1 MISFQRANIIL
12 GWFMFMAAT
21 AVYMMTLEPTMPFW
35 DCGEFIASA
44 YKLEVGHPPGAPL
57 FMLIARLFSAFVGV
71 ENVPYAINSLSA
83 VSSGATIMFLFWTIT
98 HLAKKMVDKDGDQ
111 SDNKNLII
119 FAAGLIGAF
128 AYTFSDTFW
137 FSAVEGEVYAMSSLF
152 TAVVFWAILKWESE
166 ADEPSNLRWIILI
179 AYLMGLSIGVHLLNL
194 LAIPAICFVYYFK
207 KYPFSWKGVAITSGV
222 ALGLLF
228 LMQTVILIWSIQIA
242 AWFERIFTNTLGM
255 PFNTGVFVYALILI
269 GGIVSLIIY
278 SKKRGWV
285 AVNTL
290 TWSIGVALIG
300 YTTFATIVIRSQADT
315 PMNENKPNNF
325 FALVSYM
332 NREQYGDRPLLRG
345 QYFNTPQVKNKPYLD
360 GNEVYVKSY
369 SVREDNSKNKL
380 VISFKNRFEAEQY
393 VSNNTDKKLMV
404 KEEYLETGEKKA
416 TEPNY
421 ERTHVFPR
429 MYSSQG
435 SHVEKYKEWGE
446 VESLI
451 KIDNIRSEIREIVE
465 KIRLYEERFASS
477 PTIQPSGELS
487 KLKSL
492 QEKLE
497 QLKREIKKLS
507 YQPPSQLENM
517 KFFLGYQVNWM
528 YLRYFMWNF
537 AGRQND
543 TQGHG
548 DFVDGNWKTGIGFYD
563 ESRLGNQE
571 AVPELSKNNKANN
584 SYYMIPLLIG
594 LLGLAYQM
602 LRHRNDFIVVGLLF
616 VLTGFAIVVY
626 LNQTPYQPRERDYAY
641 AGSFYAFAIWIGLG
655 VTAIYFWLKLVLK
668 KIPSTAIAG
677 LAFGLSLVAPILMAA
692 QGWDDHDRSDRR
704 TGIDMAKNYLN
715 SLQPNAIIFTN
726 GDNDTFPLWYAQEV
740 EGVRTDV
747 RVVNL
752 SLLNT
757 DWYIDQMKRRQYE
770 SAPVPFS
777 IPEFKYRQGTR
788 DLIVLNSDS
797 ALTPLE
803 EALTYCLDDSK
814 IQDFGYK
821 KFSVMPNYQFSYA
834 VSKENQAKF
843 SQYVGVKDSLV
854 NTMSFALMDDEGES
868 PRQFITKAQLMVMDL
883 IVHNNWERPIYFA
896 VTTGSEAYMGLEP
909 YFQLEGLAYRLTPIY
924 HTDFNRDN
932 MLGGVA
938 SELMYDNVMNKFQ
951 WGNID
956 TKDIYLDENNRRMVT
971 NLRMQMNNLAE
982 QFIIE
987 NKMDKAIAVL
997 KKSLTSLPEK
1007 NAPYDQPQILWQT
1020 SKLLFKAGD
1029 PQAATTLA
1037 ERVFALN
1044 LQELDYYQS
1053 LNPAGKK
1060 AIERNMKMSIL
1071 INEQLVRDMETYLPD
1086 SEATKNMR
1094 AAQDAA
1100 LAKVDLLEQ
1109 MKQERISIQK
1119 EAEKRDSFISIYGQA
1134 KYDSLLELQ
1143 SRLGNQ

>member
-119 FAAGLIGAF
+119 FAAGLIGGF
-128 AYTFSDTFW
+128 AYAFSDTFW

-207 KYPFSWKGVAITSGV
+207 KNTFSWKGVAITSGV

-242 AWFERIFTNTLGM
+242 AWFERFFTNTLGM
-255 PFNTGVFVYALILI
+255 PFNTGVFFYALILI
-269 GGIVSLIIY
+269 GGLVALIIY

-345 QYFNTPQVKNKPYLD
+345 QYFNTPQVRNKPYID

-369 SVREDNSKNKL
+369 SVREDNNKSKL

-393 VSNNTDKKLMV
+393 ISNNTDQKLMV

-421 ERTHVFPR
+421 TQTHVFPR

-435 SHVEKYKEWGE
+435 SHIQQYKIW
-446 VESLI
+446 
-451 KIDNIRSEIREIVE
+451 
-465 KIRLYEERFASS
+465 A
-477 PTIQPSGELS
+477 EL
-487 KLKSL
+487 KD
-492 QEKLE
+492 
-497 QLKREIKKLS
+497 LKRT
-507 YQPPSQLENM
+507 PTFGENM
-517 KFFLGYQVNWM
+517 GYFFSYQVNWM
-528 YLRYFMWNF
+528 YWRYFMWNF
-537 AGRQND
+537 AGKQND

-563 ESRLGNQE
+563 EARLGNQE
-571 AVPELSKNNKANN
+571 FVPELSKNSKANN

-594 LLGLAYQM
+594 LLGLVYQL
-602 LRHRNDFIVVGLLF
+602 LRHRSDFIVVGLLF

-626 LNQTPYQPRERDYAY
+626 LNQTPLQPRERDYAY

-677 LAFGLSLVAPILMAA
+677 LAFGLTLVAPILMAA

-803 EALTYCLDDSK
+803 EALAYCLDDAK

-843 SQYVGVKDSLV
+843 SQYVGANDSLV
-854 NTMSFALMDDEGES
+854 STMSFALMDDDGES

-924 HTDFNRDN
+924 HADYDRDN
-932 MLGGVA
+932 MTGGVV
-938 SELMYDNVMNKFQ
+938 SELMYDNVMNKFL

-987 NKMDKAIAVL
+987 NKMDKAVAVL
-997 KKSLTSLPEK
+997 NKSINSLPEK
-1007 NAPYDQPQILWQT
+1007 NAPYDQPQIMWQT
-1020 SKLLFKAGD
+1020 AELLFKAGD
-1029 PQAATTLA
+1029 LQTATKLA

-1044 LQELDYYQS
+1044 NQMLDYYES
-1053 LNPAGKK
+1053 LTK
-1060 AIERNMKMSIL
+1060 AEQKTSERKMQMSAFV
-1071 INEQLVRDMETYLPD
+1071 NEELVKDMEAYIPG
-1086 SEATKNMR
+1086 SEAAKNMR
-1094 AAQDAA
+1094 AAHEAA
-1100 LAKVDLLEQ
+1100 LDNV
-1109 MKQERISIQK
+1109 
-1119 EAEKRDSFISIYGQA
+1119 G
-1134 KYDSLLELQ
+1134 LLELMKEERGKKEAMEAQ
-1143 SRLGNQ
+1143 MKVRDSLIKVLGQERFDSLSNVRRSQGKF

>member
-83 VSSGATIMFLFWTIT
+83 VSSGLTIMFLFWTIT
-98 HLAKKMVDKDGDQ
+98 HLAKKMVDKDGDN

-119 FAAGLIGAF
+119 FAAGLIGGF
-128 AYTFSDTFW
+128 AYAFSDTFW

-242 AWFERIFTNTLGM
+242 AWFERFFTNTLGM
-255 PFNTGVFVYALILI
+255 PFNTGVFFYGLILI
-269 GGIVSLIIY
+269 GGLVSLIIY

-285 AVNTL
+285 ALNTL
-290 TWSIGVALIG
+290 TWSIAVALIG

-345 QYFNTPQVKNKPYLD
+345 QYFNTPQVRNKPYTD
-360 GNEVYVKSY
+360 GNEVFVKSY
-369 SVREDNSKNKL
+369 SVREDSNKNKF

-393 VSNNTDKKLMV
+393 ISNNTDKKLMV

-421 ERTHVFPR
+421 AQTHVFPR

-435 SHVEKYKEWGE
+435 SHIQQYKIW
-446 VESLI
+446 
-451 KIDNIRSEIREIVE
+451 
-465 KIRLYEERFASS
+465 A
-477 PTIQPSGELS
+477 EL
-487 KLKSL
+487 KD
-492 QEKLE
+492 
-497 QLKREIKKLS
+497 LKRTPTFS
-507 YQPPSQLENM
+507 ENM
-517 KFFLGYQVNWM
+517 GYFFSYQVNWM
-528 YLRYFMWNF
+528 YWRYFMWNF
-537 AGRQND
+537 AGKQND

-563 ESRLGNQE
+563 EARLGNQE
-571 AVPELSKNNKANN
+571 FVPELSKNSKANN

-594 LLGLAYQM
+594 LLGLVYQL
-602 LRHRNDFIVVGLLF
+602 LRHRSDFIVVGLLF

-626 LNQTPYQPRERDYAY
+626 LNQTPLQPRERDYAY

-655 VTAIYFWLKLVLK
+655 VTAIYFWLKLMLK
-668 KIPSTAIAG
+668 NIPSAAIAG
-677 LAFGLSLVAPILMAA
+677 IAFLLSVSAPILMAA

-803 EALTYCLDDSK
+803 EALSYCLDDSK

-843 SQYVGVKDSLV
+843 SQYVGANDSLV
-854 NTMSFALMDDEGES
+854 NTMSFALMDDDGEN

-909 YFQLEGLAYRLTPIY
+909 YFQLEGLAYRLTPIFHADY
-924 HTDFNRDN
+924 DRDN
-932 MLGGVA
+932 MTGGVV
-938 SELMYDNVMNKFQ
+938 SELMYDNVMNKFL

-987 NKMDKAIAVL
+987 NKMDKAVAVL
-997 KKSLTSLPEK
+997 NKSINSLPEK
-1007 NAPYDQPQILWQT
+1007 NAPYDQPQIMWQT
-1020 SKLLFKAGD
+1020 AELLFKAGD
-1029 PQAATTLA
+1029 LQTATKLA
-1037 ERVFALN
+1037 ERVFELN
-1044 LQELDYYQS
+1044 NQMLDYYES
-1053 LNPAGKK
+1053 LTPAEKK
-1060 AIERNMKMSIL
+1060 SIERKMQMSAFV
-1071 INEQLVRDMETYLPD
+1071 NEELVKDMEAFVPG
-1086 SEATKNMR
+1086 SEAAKNMR
-1094 AAQDAA
+1094 AAHEAA
-1100 LAKVDLLEQ
+1100 LDNVGLLEL
-1109 MKQERISIQK
+1109 MKDERGKK
-1119 EAEKRDSFISIYGQA
+1119 EAMEAQMALRDSLIKVMGQA
-1134 KYDSLLELQ
+1134 KFDSLSKVKRSQ
-1143 SRLGNQ
+1143 GKF

>member
-242 AWFERIFTNTLGM
+242 AWFERFFTNTLGM
-255 PFNTGVFVYALILI
+255 PFNTGVFFYALLLI
-269 GGIVSLIIY
+269 AGIVLLIIY

-285 AVNTL
+285 ALNTL

-345 QYFNTPQVKNKPYLD
+345 QYFNTPQVRNKPYTD
-360 GNEVYVKSY
+360 GNEVFVKSY
-369 SVREDNSKNKL
+369 SVREDSNKNKL

-393 VSNNTDKKLMV
+393 ISNNTAKKLMV

-421 ERTHVFPR
+421 TQTNVFPR

-435 SHVEKYKEWGE
+435 SHIQQYKVW
-446 VESLI
+446 
-451 KIDNIRSEIREIVE
+451 
-465 KIRLYEERFASS
+465 A
-477 PTIQPSGELS
+477 EL
-487 KLKSL
+487 KD
-492 QEKLE
+492 
-497 QLKREIKKLS
+497 LKRTPTFG
-507 YQPPSQLENM
+507 QNM
-517 KFFLGYQVNWM
+517 EYLFSYQVNWM

-537 AGRQND
+537 AGKQND
-543 TQGHG
+543 TQGQG

-563 ESRLGNQE
+563 EARLGNQE
-571 AVPELSKNNKANN
+571 FVPELSKNNKANN

-594 LLGLAYQM
+594 LLGLVYQL
-602 LRHRNDFIVVGLLF
+602 LRHRNDFIVAGLLF

-626 LNQTPYQPRERDYAY
+626 LNQTPLQPRERDYAY

-655 VTAIYFWLKLVLK
+655 VTAIYFWLKLMLK
-668 KIPSTAIAG
+668 NIPSAALAG
-677 LAFGLSLVAPILMAA
+677 LAFLISVSAPILMAA

-803 EALTYCLDDSK
+803 EALSYCLDDSK

-834 VSKENQAKF
+834 VSKDNQAKF
-843 SQYVGVKDSLV
+843 SQYVGANDSLV
-854 NTMSFALMDDEGES
+854 NTMSFALMDDDGEN

-909 YFQLEGLAYRLTPIY
+909 YFQLEGLAYRLTPIFHADY
-924 HTDFNRDN
+924 DRDN
-932 MLGGVA
+932 MSGGVV
-938 SELMYDNVMNKFQ
+938 SELMYDNVMNKFL

-987 NKMDKAIAVL
+987 NKMDKAVAVL
-997 KKSLTSLPEK
+997 NKSINSLPEK
-1007 NAPYDQPQILWQT
+1007 NAPYDQPQIMWQT
-1020 SKLLFKAGD
+1020 AELLFKAGD
-1029 PQAATTLA
+1029 LQTATKLA

-1044 LQELDYYQS
+1044 NQTLDYYLS
-1053 LNPAGKK
+1053 LKAPAEKK
-1060 AIERNMKMSIL
+1060 TLERKMQMSAYV
-1071 INEQLVRDMETYLPD
+1071 NEELVKDLETFVPD
-1086 SEATKNMR
+1086 SEAAKNMR
-1094 AAQDAA
+1094 VKHEAA
-1100 LAKVDLLEQ
+1100 LYEIGLLEAMKEERGRKEAYEAQ
-1109 MKQERISIQK
+1109 MKV
-1119 EAEKRDSFISIYGQA
+1119 RDSLIKVLGKDKF
-1134 KYDSLLELQ
+1134 DSL
-1143 SRLGNQ
+1143 SNAKKSADK

>member
-207 KYPFSWKGVAITSGV
+207 KNTFSWKGVAITSGV

-228 LMQTVILIWSIQIA
+228 LMQTVVLIWSIQIA
-242 AWFERIFTNTLGM
+242 AWFERFFTNTLGM
-255 PFNTGVFVYALILI
+255 PFNTGVFFYALILI
-269 GGIVSLIIY
+269 GGLVSLIIY

-290 TWSIGVALIG
+290 TWSIAVALIG

-345 QYFNTPQVKNKPYLD
+345 QYFNTPQVSSKPWLD

-369 SVREDNSKNKL
+369 SVREDSDKGKL

-393 VSNNTDKKLMV
+393 ISSNNGQKLKV
-404 KEEYLETGEKKA
+404 VEEYLETGEKKA

-421 ERTHVFPR
+421 AQTHVFPR

-435 SHVEKYKEWGE
+435 SHIQQYKIWAELKD
-446 VESLI
+446 V
-451 KIDNIRSEIREIVE
+451 KRT
-465 KIRLYEERFASS
+465 
-477 PTIQPSGELS
+477 PTFS
-487 KLKSL
+487 
-492 QEKLE
+492 
-497 QLKREIKKLS
+497 
-507 YQPPSQLENM
+507 ENM
-517 KFFLGYQVNWM
+517 GFFFSYQVNWM
-528 YLRYFMWNF
+528 YWRYFMWNF

-543 TQGHG
+543 TQGTG
-548 DFVDGNWKTGIGFYD
+548 DFVDGNWKSGIGFYD
-563 ESRLGNQE
+563 EARLGNQE
-571 AVPELSKNNKANN
+571 FVPELSKNNKANN

-594 LLGLAYQM
+594 LLGLVYQF

-626 LNQTPYQPRERDYAY
+626 LNQTPLQPRERDYAY

-655 VTAIYFWLKLVLK
+655 VTAIYFWLKLMLK
-668 KIPSTAIAG
+668 NVPSAALAGIA
-677 LAFGLSLVAPILMAA
+677 FLVSVAAPVLMAA

-788 DLIVLNSDS
+788 DIVVLNSDTM
-797 ALTPLE
+797 LTPLE
-803 EALTYCLDDSK
+803 EALAFCLDDSK
-814 IQDFGYK
+814 AQNFGK
-821 KFSVMPNYQFSYA
+821 KKYSTMQNYQFSLA
-834 VSKENQAKF
+834 VSEENQAKF
-843 SQYVGVKDSLV
+843 KQYVGINDSLV
-854 NTMSFALMDDEGES
+854 SQMSFALLDDDGES

-909 YFQLEGLAYRLTPIY
+909 YFQLEGLAYRLTPIF
-924 HTDFNRDN
+924 HTDYDRDN
-932 MLGGVA
+932 MSGGVA

-987 NKMDKAIAVL
+987 NKMDKAAAVL
-997 KKSLTSLPEK
+997 NKSLTALPEK
-1007 NAPYDQPQILWQT
+1007 NAPYDQPQIMWQT
-1020 SKLLFKAGD
+1020 AQLLFKAGD
-1029 PQAATTLA
+1029 LQTATKLA

-1044 LQELDYYQS
+1044 NQTLKYYESLTPAQKKTLERKMQMSAFVNEELVKD
-1053 LNPAGKK
+1053 LEAFVPG
-1060 AIERNMKMSIL
+1060 
-1071 INEQLVRDMETYLPD
+1071 
-1086 SEATKNMR
+1086 SEAAKNMR
-1094 AAQDAA
+1094 AAHEEA
-1100 LAKVDLLEQ
+1100 LDNVGLLEVMKEERERKEAYEAQ
-1109 MKQERISIQK
+1109 MKV
-1119 EAEKRDSFISIYGQA
+1119 RDSLIKVLGQETF
-1134 KYDSLLELQ
+1134 DSLSKVKKSEVKF
-1143 SRLGNQ
+1143 

>member
-1 MISFQRANIIL
+1 MISFKRANIIL
-12 GWFMFMAAT
+12 GLFMFIAAT
-21 AVYMMTLEPTMPFW
+21 AVYMMTLEPSMPFW

-83 VSSGATIMFLFWTIT
+83 VASGATIMFLFWTIT
-98 HLAKKMVDKDGDQ
+98 HLAKKMVDKDGDE
-111 SDNKNLII
+111 SDKKNLII
-119 FAAGLIGAF
+119 FASGLIGAF

-207 KYPFSWKGVAITSGV
+207 KYPFSWKGVGITAGV

-228 LMQTVILIWSIQIA
+228 LMQTIILIWSIQIA
-242 AWFERIFTNTLGM
+242 AWFERFFTNTLGL
-255 PFNTGVFVYALILI
+255 PFNTGVFFYGVLLIA
-269 GGIVSLIIY
+269 GIVSLIIY

-345 QYFNTPQVKNKPYLD
+345 QYFNTQNVNENPKLLDQKNPYLD
-360 GNEVYVKSY
+360 GNDVYVKSY
-369 SVREDNSKNKL
+369 SVREDNKRNRL
-380 VISFKNRFEAEQY
+380 VQSFKNRFEAEQY
-393 VSNNTDKKLMV
+393 ISGHSEQKLMV
-404 KEEYLETGEKKA
+404 EEEYLETGEKKES
-416 TEPNY
+416 EPNFKKTY
-421 ERTHVFPR
+421 VFPR
-429 MYSSQG
+429 MYSTQE
-435 SHVEKYKEWGE
+435 SHVQKYKEWADLKDM
-446 VESLI
+446 SHAPSFL
-451 KIDNIRSEIREIVE
+451 DN
-465 KIRLYEERFASS
+465 
-477 PTIQPSGELS
+477 
-487 KLKSL
+487 
-492 QEKLE
+492 
-497 QLKREIKKLS
+497 
-507 YQPPSQLENM
+507 M
-517 KFFLGYQVNWM
+517 DFFFSYQVNWM

-537 AGRQND
+537 AGKQND
-543 TQGHG
+543 TQGHK
-548 DFVDGNWKTGIGFYD
+548 DFVDGNWKTGIGFFD
-563 ESRLGNQE
+563 TARLGNQQF
-571 AVPELSKNNKANN
+571 VPEISKNNKANN

-594 LLGLAYQM
+594 LLGLIYQAVN
-602 LRHRNDFIVVGLLF
+602 HKNDSIIVTLLF

-626 LNQTPYQPRERDYAY
+626 LNQTPYQPRERDYAF

-655 VTAIYFWLKLVLK
+655 VTGIYFWLKLLLK
-668 KIPSTAIAG
+668 KLPSTALAGIAI
-677 LAFGLSLVAPILMAA
+677 AVSLIAPVIMAA

-777 IPEFKYRQGTR
+777 VDEYKYRQGIR
-788 DLIVLNSDS
+788 DGIRLYRDS
-797 ALTPLE
+797 LATPLE
-803 EALTYCLDDSK
+803 DALNFCFDDSNLEQRK
-814 IQDFGYK
+814 YGVLENY
-821 KFSVMPNYQFSYA
+821 KFSLA
-834 VSKENQAKF
+834 VSNENQAKF
-843 SQYVGVKDSLV
+843 SQYVGENDALV
-854 NTMSFALMDDEGES
+854 NKMTFALLEDDGIT
-868 PRQFITKAQLMVMDL
+868 PRRFISKAQLMVMDL

-896 VTTGSEAYMGLEP
+896 VTTGSDAYMGLEK
-909 YFQLEGLAYRLTPIY
+909 YFQLEGLAYRLTPIE
-924 HTDFNRDN
+924 HKDFERDN
-932 MLGGVA
+932 MSGGVA
-938 SELMYDNVMNKFQ
+938 SELMYDNVMNKFL

-971 NLRMQMNNLAE
+971 NLRMQMNNLAD
-982 QFIIE
+982 QLIRE

-997 KKSLTSLPEK
+997 RKSLTALPEK

-1020 SKLLFKAGD
+1020 AQMLFKAGD
-1029 PQAATTLA
+1029 AQTATTLA
-1037 ERVFALN
+1037 ERVFSLN
-1044 LQELDYYQS
+1044 NQEVDYYRS
-1053 LNPAGKK
+1053 LNPARKK
-1060 AIERNMKMSIL
+1060 AIERNMQMSIR
-1071 INEQLVRDMETYLPD
+1071 INEQLVMDMETYLPG
-1086 SEATKNMR
+1086 SEVTKKMR
-1094 AAQDAA
+1094 AMQDAA
-1100 LAKVDLLEQ
+1100 LADVGLLEK
-1109 MKQERISIQK
+1109 MKKERMSIQK
-1119 EAEKRDSFISIYGQA
+1119 EIKKRDSLINVFGQE

-1143 SRLGNQ
+1143 SRLGN

>member
-119 FAAGLIGAF
+119 FAAGLIGGF
-128 AYTFSDTFW
+128 AYAFSDTFW

-242 AWFERIFTNTLGM
+242 AWFERFFTNTLGM
-255 PFNTGVFVYALILI
+255 PFNTGVFFYGLILI
-269 GGIVSLIIY
+269 GGLVSLIIY

-290 TWSIGVALIG
+290 TWSIAVALIG

-345 QYFNTPQVKNKPYLD
+345 QYFNTPQVRNKPYTD
-360 GNEVYVKSY
+360 GNEVFVKSY
-369 SVREDNSKNKL
+369 SVREDSNKNKL

-393 VSNNTDKKLMV
+393 ISNNTDQKLMV

-421 ERTHVFPR
+421 AQTHVFPR

-435 SHVEKYKEWGE
+435 SHIQQYKIW
-446 VESLI
+446 
-451 KIDNIRSEIREIVE
+451 
-465 KIRLYEERFASS
+465 A
-477 PTIQPSGELS
+477 EL
-487 KLKSL
+487 KD
-492 QEKLE
+492 
-497 QLKREIKKLS
+497 LKRT
-507 YQPPSQLENM
+507 PTFGENM
-517 KFFLGYQVNWM
+517 GYFFSYQVNWM
-528 YLRYFMWNF
+528 YWRYFMWNF
-537 AGRQND
+537 AGKQND

-563 ESRLGNQE
+563 EARLGNQE
-571 AVPELSKNNKANN
+571 FVPELSKNSKANN

-594 LLGLAYQM
+594 LLGLVYQL
-602 LRHRNDFIVVGLLF
+602 LRHRSDFIVVGLLF

-626 LNQTPYQPRERDYAY
+626 LNQTPLQPRERDYAY

-677 LAFGLSLVAPILMAA
+677 LAFGLTLVAPILMAA

-803 EALTYCLDDSK
+803 EALSYCLDDSK

-843 SQYVGVKDSLV
+843 SQYVGANDSLV
-854 NTMSFALMDDEGES
+854 STMSFALMDDDGES

-924 HTDFNRDN
+924 HADYDRDN
-932 MLGGVA
+932 MTGGVV
-938 SELMYDNVMNKFQ
+938 SELMYDNVMNKFL

-971 NLRMQMNNLAE
+971 NLRMQLNNLAE

-987 NKMDKAIAVL
+987 NKMDKAVAVL
-997 KKSLTSLPEK
+997 NKSINSLPEK
-1007 NAPYDQPQILWQT
+1007 NAPYDQPQIMWQT
-1020 SKLLFKAGD
+1020 AELLFKAGD
-1029 PQAATTLA
+1029 IQTATKLA
-1037 ERVFALN
+1037 ERVFELN
-1044 LQELDYYQS
+1044 NQMLDYYES
-1053 LNPAGKK
+1053 LTK
-1060 AIERNMKMSIL
+1060 AEQKSIERKMQMSAFV
-1071 INEQLVRDMETYLPD
+1071 NEELVKDMEAYTPN
-1086 SEATKNMR
+1086 SEAAKNMR
-1094 AAQDAA
+1094 AAHEVA
-1100 LAKVDLLEQ
+1100 LDNVGLLEL
-1109 MKQERISIQK
+1109 MKEERGKK
-1119 EAEKRDSFISIYGQA
+1119 EAMEAQMALRDSLIKVMGQA
-1134 KYDSLLELQ
+1134 KFDSLSKVKRSQ
-1143 SRLGNQ
+1143 GKF

>member
-83 VSSGATIMFLFWTIT
+83 VSSGLTIMFLFWTIT
-98 HLAKKMVDKDGDQ
+98 HLAKKMVDKDSDSG
-111 SDNKNLII
+111 DNKNLII

-128 AYTFSDTFW
+128 AYAFSDTFW

-194 LAIPAICFVYYFK
+194 LAIPAICFVYYNK
-207 KYPFSWKGVAITSGV
+207 KYPFSWKGVAITSSV

-242 AWFERIFTNTLGM
+242 AWFERFFTNTLGM
-255 PFNTGVFVYALILI
+255 PFNTGVFFYGLILI
-269 GGIVSLIIY
+269 GGLVSLIIY

-290 TWSIGVALIG
+290 TWSIAVALIG

-345 QYFNTPQVKNKPYLD
+345 QYFNTPQVRNKPYTD
-360 GNEVYVKSY
+360 GNEVFVKSY
-369 SVREDNSKNKL
+369 SVREDSNKNKL

-393 VSNNTDKKLMV
+393 ISNNTDKKLMV

-421 ERTHVFPR
+421 AQTHVFPR

-435 SHVEKYKEWGE
+435 SHIQQYKIW
-446 VESLI
+446 
-451 KIDNIRSEIREIVE
+451 
-465 KIRLYEERFASS
+465 A
-477 PTIQPSGELS
+477 EL
-487 KLKSL
+487 KD
-492 QEKLE
+492 
-497 QLKREIKKLS
+497 LKRT
-507 YQPPSQLENM
+507 PTFGENM
-517 KFFLGYQVNWM
+517 GYFFSYQVNWM
-528 YLRYFMWNF
+528 YWRYFMWNF
-537 AGRQND
+537 AGKQND

-563 ESRLGNQE
+563 EARLGNQE
-571 AVPELSKNNKANN
+571 FVPELSKNSKANN

-594 LLGLAYQM
+594 LLGLVYQL

-626 LNQTPYQPRERDYAY
+626 LNQTPLQPRERDYAY

-655 VTAIYFWLKLVLK
+655 VTAIYFWLKLMLK
-668 KIPSTAIAG
+668 NIPSAAIAG
-677 LAFGLSLVAPILMAA
+677 IAFLLSVSAPILMAA

-803 EALTYCLDDSK
+803 EALSYCLDDSK

-843 SQYVGVKDSLV
+843 SQYVGANDSLV
-854 NTMSFALMDDEGES
+854 NTMSFALMDDDGEN

-924 HTDFNRDN
+924 HADYDRDN
-932 MLGGVA
+932 MTGGVV
-938 SELMYDNVMNKFQ
+938 SELMYDNVMNKFL

-987 NKMDKAIAVL
+987 NKMDKAVAVL
-997 KKSLTSLPEK
+997 NKSINSLPEK
-1007 NAPYDQPQILWQT
+1007 NAPYDQPQIMWQT
-1020 SKLLFKAGD
+1020 AELLFKAGD
-1029 PQAATTLA
+1029 LQTATKLA
-1037 ERVFALN
+1037 ERVFELN
-1044 LQELDYYQS
+1044 NQMLDYYQS
-1053 LNPAGKK
+1053 LTTPEKK
-1060 AIERNMKMSIL
+1060 TIERKMQMSAFV
-1071 INEQLVRDMETYLPD
+1071 NEELVKDMEAFVPG
-1086 SEATKNMR
+1086 SEAAKNMR
-1094 AAQDAA
+1094 SAHEVA
-1100 LAKVDLLEQ
+1100 LKNV
-1109 MKQERISIQK
+1109 
-1119 EAEKRDSFISIYGQA
+1119 G
-1134 KYDSLLELQ
+1134 LLELMKEERGKKEAMEAQ
-1143 SRLGNQ
+1143 MKVRDSLIKVLGQEKFDSLSNVRKSQGKF

>member
-119 FAAGLIGAF
+119 FAAGLIGGF
-128 AYTFSDTFW
+128 AYAFSDTFW

-166 ADEPSNLRWIILI
+166 ADEPSNLRWVILI

-242 AWFERIFTNTLGM
+242 AWFERFFTNTLGM
-255 PFNTGVFVYALILI
+255 PFNTGVFFYALLLI
-269 GGIVSLIIY
+269 AGIVSLIIY

-285 AVNTL
+285 ALNTL

-345 QYFNTPQVKNKPYLD
+345 QYFNTPQVRNKPYTD
-360 GNEVYVKSY
+360 GNEVFVKSY
-369 SVREDNSKNKL
+369 SVREDSNKKKL

-393 VSNNTDKKLMV
+393 ISNNTDKKLMV

-421 ERTHVFPR
+421 AQTHVFPR

-435 SHVEKYKEWGE
+435 SHIQQYKIW
-446 VESLI
+446 
-451 KIDNIRSEIREIVE
+451 
-465 KIRLYEERFASS
+465 A
-477 PTIQPSGELS
+477 EL
-487 KLKSL
+487 KD
-492 QEKLE
+492 
-497 QLKREIKKLS
+497 LKRT
-507 YQPPSQLENM
+507 PTFGENM
-517 KFFLGYQVNWM
+517 GYFFSYQVNWM

-543 TQGHG
+543 TQGQG

-563 ESRLGNQE
+563 EARLGNQE
-571 AVPELSKNNKANN
+571 FVPELSKNNKANN

-594 LLGLAYQM
+594 LLGLVYQL

-626 LNQTPYQPRERDYAY
+626 LNQTPLQPRERDYAY

-655 VTAIYFWLKLVLK
+655 VTAIYFWLKLMLK
-668 KIPSTAIAG
+668 NIPSAALAG
-677 LAFGLSLVAPILMAA
+677 LAFLISVSAPILMAA

-803 EALTYCLDDSK
+803 EALSYCLDDSK

-843 SQYVGVKDSLV
+843 SQYVGENDSLV
-854 NTMSFALMDDEGES
+854 NTMSFALMDDDGES

-924 HTDFNRDN
+924 HSDYDRDN
-932 MLGGVA
+932 MTGGVV
-938 SELMYDNVMNKFQ
+938 SELMYDNVMNKFL

-987 NKMDKAIAVL
+987 NKLDKAVAVL
-997 KKSLTSLPEK
+997 NKSINSLPEK
-1007 NAPYDQPQILWQT
+1007 NAPYDQPQIMWQT
-1020 SKLLFKAGD
+1020 AELLFKAGD
-1029 PQAATTLA
+1029 LQTATKLA
-1037 ERVFALN
+1037 ERVFELN
-1044 LQELDYYQS
+1044 NQMLDYYES
-1053 LNPAGKK
+1053 LTPAEKK
-1060 AIERNMKMSIL
+1060 SIERKMQMSAFV
-1071 INEQLVRDMETYLPD
+1071 NEELVKDMEAYTPG
-1086 SEATKNMR
+1086 SEAAKNMR
-1094 AAQDAA
+1094 AAHEAA
-1100 LAKVDLLEQ
+1100 LDNVGLLEL
-1109 MKQERISIQK
+1109 MKDERGKK
-1119 EAEKRDSFISIYGQA
+1119 EAMEAQMALRDSLIKVMGQA
-1134 KYDSLLELQ
+1134 KFDSLSKVKRSQ
-1143 SRLGNQ
+1143 GKF

>member
-83 VSSGATIMFLFWTIT
+83 VSSGLTIMFLFWTIT
-98 HLAKKMVDKDGDQ
+98 HLAKKMVDKDSDSG
-111 SDNKNLII
+111 DNKNLII
-119 FAAGLIGAF
+119 FAAGLIGGF
-128 AYTFSDTFW
+128 AYAFSDTFW

-242 AWFERIFTNTLGM
+242 AWFERFFTNTLGM
-255 PFNTGVFVYALILI
+255 PFNTGVFFYGLILI
-269 GGIVSLIIY
+269 GGLVSLIIY

-290 TWSIGVALIG
+290 TWSIAVALIG

-345 QYFNTPQVKNKPYLD
+345 QYFNTPQVRNKPYTD
-360 GNEVYVKSY
+360 GNEVFVKSY
-369 SVREDNSKNKL
+369 SVREDSNKNKF

-393 VSNNTDKKLMV
+393 ISNNTDKKLMV

-421 ERTHVFPR
+421 AQTHVFPR

-435 SHVEKYKEWGE
+435 SHIQQYKIW
-446 VESLI
+446 
-451 KIDNIRSEIREIVE
+451 
-465 KIRLYEERFASS
+465 A
-477 PTIQPSGELS
+477 EL
-487 KLKSL
+487 KD
-492 QEKLE
+492 
-497 QLKREIKKLS
+497 LKRTPTFS
-507 YQPPSQLENM
+507 ENM
-517 KFFLGYQVNWM
+517 GYFFSYQVNWM
-528 YLRYFMWNF
+528 YWRYFMWNF
-537 AGRQND
+537 AGKQND

-563 ESRLGNQE
+563 EARLGNQE
-571 AVPELSKNNKANN
+571 FVPELSKNSKANN

-594 LLGLAYQM
+594 LLGLVYQL
-602 LRHRNDFIVVGLLF
+602 LRHRSDFIVVGLLF

-626 LNQTPYQPRERDYAY
+626 LNQTPLQPRERDYAY

-655 VTAIYFWLKLVLK
+655 VTAIYFWLKLMLK
-668 KIPSTAIAG
+668 NIPSAAIAG
-677 LAFGLSLVAPILMAA
+677 IAFLLSVSAPILMAA

-803 EALTYCLDDSK
+803 EALSYCLDDSK

-843 SQYVGVKDSLV
+843 SQYVGANDSLV
-854 NTMSFALMDDEGES
+854 NTMSFALMDDDGEN

-909 YFQLEGLAYRLTPIY
+909 YFQLEGLAYRLTPIFHADY
-924 HTDFNRDN
+924 DRDN
-932 MLGGVA
+932 MTGGVV
-938 SELMYDNVMNKFQ
+938 SELMYDNVMNKFL

-987 NKMDKAIAVL
+987 NKMDKAVAVL
-997 KKSLTSLPEK
+997 NKSINSLPEK
-1007 NAPYDQPQILWQT
+1007 NAPYDQPQIMWQT
-1020 SKLLFKAGD
+1020 AELLFKAGD
-1029 PQAATTLA
+1029 LQTATKLA
-1037 ERVFALN
+1037 ERVFELN
-1044 LQELDYYQS
+1044 NQMLDYYES
-1053 LNPAGKK
+1053 LTPAEKK
-1060 AIERNMKMSIL
+1060 SIERKMQMSAFV
-1071 INEQLVRDMETYLPD
+1071 NEELVKDMEAFVPG
-1086 SEATKNMR
+1086 SEAAKNMR
-1094 AAQDAA
+1094 AAHEAA
-1100 LAKVDLLEQ
+1100 LDNVGLLEL
-1109 MKQERISIQK
+1109 MKDERGKK
-1119 EAEKRDSFISIYGQA
+1119 EAMEAQMALRDSLIKVMGQA
-1134 KYDSLLELQ
+1134 KFDSLSKVKRSQ
-1143 SRLGNQ
+1143 GKF

>member
-71 ENVPYAINSLSA
+71 ENVPYAINTLSA

-98 HLAKKMVDKDGDQ
+98 HLAKKMVDKDGDKN
-111 SDNKNLII
+111 DNKNLII

-152 TAVVFWAILKWESE
+152 TAVVFWAILKWEGE

-207 KYPFSWKGVAITSGV
+207 KNAFSWKGVAITSGV

-228 LMQTVILIWSIQIA
+228 LMQTVVLIWSIQIA
-242 AWFERIFTNTLGM
+242 AWFERFFTNTLGM
-255 PFNTGVFVYALILI
+255 PFNTGVFFYALILI
-269 GGIVSLIIY
+269 GGLVSLIIY

-290 TWSIGVALIG
+290 TWSIAVALIG

-345 QYFNTPQVKNKPYLD
+345 QYFNTPQVSSKPWLD

-369 SVREDNSKNKL
+369 SVREDNDKGKL

-393 VSNNTDKKLMV
+393 ISNNSGQKLKV
-404 KEEYLETGEKKA
+404 VEEYLETGEKKA

-421 ERTHVFPR
+421 AQKHVFPR

-435 SHVEKYKEWGE
+435 SHVQQYKIWA
-446 VESLI
+446 
-451 KIDNIRSEIREIVE
+451 D
-465 KIRLYEERFASS
+465 
-477 PTIQPSGELS
+477 
-487 KLKSL
+487 LKD
-492 QEKLE
+492 
-497 QLKREIKKLS
+497 LKRT
-507 YQPPSQLENM
+507 PTFGENM
-517 KFFLGYQVNWM
+517 GFFFSYQVNWM
-528 YLRYFMWNF
+528 YWRYFMWNF

-543 TQGHG
+543 TQGTG
-548 DFVDGNWKTGIGFYD
+548 DFVDGNWKSGIGFYD
-563 ESRLGNQE
+563 EARLGNQE

-594 LLGLAYQM
+594 LLGLVYQL
-602 LRHRNDFIVVGLLF
+602 LRHRNDFIVVSLLF

-626 LNQTPYQPRERDYAY
+626 LNQTPLQPRERDYAY

-655 VTAIYFWLKLVLK
+655 VAAIYFWLKLMLK
-668 KIPSTAIAG
+668 NVPSAALAG
-677 LAFGLSLVAPILMAA
+677 AAFLVSLAAPVLMAA

-788 DLIVLNSDS
+788 DIVVLNSDTI
-797 ALTPLE
+797 LTPLE
-803 EALTYCLDDSK
+803 EALAFCLDDAK
-814 IQDFGYK
+814 IQNFGK
-821 KFSVMPNYQFSYA
+821 KKYSTMPNYQFSLA
-834 VSKENQAKF
+834 VSEENQAKF
-843 SQYVGVKDSLV
+843 KQYVGANDSLV
-854 NTMSFALMDDEGES
+854 SQMSFALLDDDGES

-909 YFQLEGLAYRLTPIY
+909 YFQLEGLAYRLTPIF
-924 HTDFNRDN
+924 HTDYDRDN
-932 MLGGVA
+932 MSGGVA

-971 NLRMQMNNLAE
+971 NLRMQLNNLAE

-987 NKMDKAIAVL
+987 NKMDKAAAVL
-997 KKSLTSLPEK
+997 NKALTALPEK
-1007 NAPYDQPQILWQT
+1007 NAPYDQPQIMWQT
-1020 SKLLFKAGD
+1020 AQLLFKAGD
-1029 PQAATTLA
+1029 LQTATKLA
-1037 ERVFALN
+1037 ERVFELN
-1044 LQELDYYQS
+1044 NQTLKYYESLTPAQKKTLERKMQMSAFVNEELV
-1053 LNPAGKK
+1053 K
-1060 AIERNMKMSIL
+1060 
-1071 INEQLVRDMETYLPD
+1071 DMEAFVPG
-1086 SEATKNMR
+1086 SEAAENMR
-1094 AAQDAA
+1094 ATHEEA
-1100 LAKVDLLEQ
+1100 LDNVGLLDVMKEERERKEAYEAQ
-1109 MKQERISIQK
+1109 MKV
-1119 EAEKRDSFISIYGQA
+1119 RDSLIKVLGKETF
-1134 KYDSLLELQ
+1134 DSL
-1143 SRLGNQ
+1143 SKVKKSDAKF

>member
-98 HLAKKMVDKDGDQ
+98 HLAKKMVDKDGDS

-119 FAAGLIGAF
+119 FAAGLIGGF

-207 KYPFSWKGVAITSGV
+207 KYPFSWKGVAVTSGV

-242 AWFERIFTNTLGM
+242 AWFERFFTNTLGM
-255 PFNTGVFVYALILI
+255 PFNTGVFFYALLLI
-269 GGIVSLIIY
+269 AGIVALIIY

-345 QYFNTPQVKNKPYLD
+345 QYFNTPQVRNKPYLD

-369 SVREDNSKNKL
+369 SVREDNNKSKL

-393 VSNNTDKKLMV
+393 VSNNTDQKLMV

-421 ERTHVFPR
+421 AQTHVFPR

-435 SHVEKYKEWGE
+435 NHIQQYKFWAD
-446 VESLI
+446 L
-451 KIDNIRSEIREIVE
+451 KDLKRT
-465 KIRLYEERFASS
+465 
-477 PTIQPSGELS
+477 PTSGENM
-487 KLKSL
+487 
-492 QEKLE
+492 
-497 QLKREIKKLS
+497 S
-507 YQPPSQLENM
+507 Y
-517 KFFLGYQVNWM
+517 FFSYQVNWM
-528 YLRYFMWNF
+528 YWRYFMWNF
-537 AGRQND
+537 AGKQND
-543 TQGHG
+543 TQGQG

-563 ESRLGNQE
+563 EARLGNQE
-571 AVPELSKNNKANN
+571 FVPELSKNSKANN

-594 LLGLAYQM
+594 LLGLVYQL
-602 LRHRNDFIVVGLLF
+602 LRHRSDFIVVGLLF

-626 LNQTPYQPRERDYAY
+626 LNQTPLQPRERDYAY

-655 VTAIYFWLKLVLK
+655 VAAIYFWLKLVLK
-668 KIPSTAIAG
+668 NIPSAALAG
-677 LAFGLSLVAPILMAA
+677 VAFLVSLSAPILMAA

-788 DLIVLNSDS
+788 DLIVLNSDT

-803 EALTYCLDDSK
+803 DALSYCLDDSK

-843 SQYVGVKDSLV
+843 SQYVGANDSLV
-854 NTMSFALMDDEGES
+854 NNITFALMDDNGEN

-924 HTDFNRDN
+924 HTDYDRDN
-932 MLGGVA
+932 MSGGVS
-938 SELMYDNVMNKFQ
+938 SELMYDNVMNKFL

-987 NKMDKAIAVL
+987 NKMDKAAAVL
-997 KKSLTSLPEK
+997 NKSINSLPEK
-1007 NAPYDQPQILWQT
+1007 NAPYDQPQIMWQT
-1020 SKLLFKAGD
+1020 AQLLFKAGD
-1029 PQAATTLA
+1029 IQTATKLA

-1044 LQELDYYQS
+1044 NQMLDYYES
-1053 LNPAGKK
+1053 ITK
-1060 AIERNMKMSIL
+1060 AQQKTIERKMQMSAFV
-1071 INEQLVRDMETYLPD
+1071 NEELVQDMEEYIPG
-1086 SEATKNMR
+1086 SEAAKNMR
-1094 AAQDAA
+1094 AAHEVA
-1100 LAKVDLLEQ
+1100 LDNVGLLELMKEERGKKEAMEVQ
-1109 MKQERISIQK
+1109 MKL
-1119 EAEKRDSFISIYGQA
+1119 RDSLIKEMGQA
-1134 KYDSLLELQ
+1134 KFDSL
-1143 SRLGNQ
+1143 SRVKRSQGKF

>member
-98 HLAKKMVDKDGDQ
+98 HLAKKMVDKDGDN

-119 FAAGLIGAF
+119 FAAGLIGGF

-242 AWFERIFTNTLGM
+242 AWFERIFTNTFGM
-255 PFNTGVFVYALILI
+255 PFNTGVFVYGLILI
-269 GGIVSLIIY
+269 GGIVLLIIY

-285 AVNTL
+285 AINTL

-345 QYFNTPQVKNKPYLD
+345 QYFNTPQVRNKPYLD

-369 SVREDNSKNKL
+369 SVREDNNKNKL
-380 VISFKNRFEAEQY
+380 VVSFKNRFEAEQY
-393 VSNNTDKKLMV
+393 VSSNNGQKLMV

-421 ERTHVFPR
+421 AQSHVFPR

-435 SHVEKYKEWGE
+435 SHIQQYKIW
-446 VESLI
+446 
-451 KIDNIRSEIREIVE
+451 
-465 KIRLYEERFASS
+465 A
-477 PTIQPSGELS
+477 EL
-487 KLKSL
+487 KD
-492 QEKLE
+492 
-497 QLKREIKKLS
+497 LKRTPTFG
-507 YQPPSQLENM
+507 QNM
-517 KFFLGYQVNWM
+517 GYFFSYQVNWM

-537 AGRQND
+537 AGKQND

-548 DFVDGNWKTGIGFYD
+548 DFIDGNWKTGIGFYD
-563 ESRLGNQE
+563 EKRLGNQE
-571 AVPELSKNNKANN
+571 FVPELSKSNKANN

-594 LLGLAYQM
+594 LLGLVYQF
-602 LRHRNDFIVVGLLF
+602 LQHRKDFIVVGLLF

-626 LNQTPYQPRERDYAY
+626 LNQTPLQPRERDYAY

-655 VTAIYFWLKLVLK
+655 VTAIYFWLKLILK
-668 KIPSTAIAG
+668 NIPSAALAG
-677 LAFGLSLVAPILMAA
+677 VAFLVSLTAPILMAA

-777 IPEFKYRQGTR
+777 VPEFKYRQGTR
-788 DLIVLNSDS
+788 DLIVLNSDT
-797 ALTPLE
+797 ALTPLD
-803 EALTYCLDDSK
+803 EALAYCLDDSK

-843 SQYVGVKDSLV
+843 SQYVGANDSLV
-854 NTMSFALMDDEGES
+854 STMSFALMDDDGES

-924 HTDFNRDN
+924 HSDYDRDN
-932 MLGGVA
+932 MSGGVA
-938 SELMYDNVMNKFQ
+938 AELMYENVMNKFQ

-987 NKMDKAIAVL
+987 NKMDKAVAVL
-997 KKSLTSLPEK
+997 NKSINSLPEK
-1007 NAPYDQPQILWQT
+1007 NAPYDQPQIMWQT
-1020 SKLLFKAGD
+1020 AELLFKAGD
-1029 PQAATTLA
+1029 LQTATKLA

-1044 LQELDYYQS
+1044 NQMLDYYES
-1053 LNPAGKK
+1053 LTPAQKK
-1060 AIERNMKMSIL
+1060 TLERKMQMSAFV
-1071 INEQLVRDMETYLPD
+1071 NEELVKDMEAFVPG
-1086 SEATKNMR
+1086 SEAAKNMR
-1094 AAQDAA
+1094 AAHETA
-1100 LAKVDLLEQ
+1100 LKNV
-1109 MKQERISIQK
+1109 
-1119 EAEKRDSFISIYGQA
+1119 G
-1134 KYDSLLELQ
+1134 LLELMKEERGKKEAYEAQ
-1143 SRLGNQ
+1143 MKVRDSLIKVLGKDKFDSLSNAKKSAGK

>member
-98 HLAKKMVDKDGDQ
+98 HLAKKMVDKDGDN

-119 FAAGLIGAF
+119 FAAGLIGGF
-128 AYTFSDTFW
+128 AYAFSDTFW

-242 AWFERIFTNTLGM
+242 AWFERFFTNTLGM
-255 PFNTGVFVYALILI
+255 PFNTGVFFYGLILI
-269 GGIVSLIIY
+269 GGLVSLIIY

-290 TWSIGVALIG
+290 TWSIAVALIG

-345 QYFNTPQVKNKPYLD
+345 QYFNTPQVRNKPYTD
-360 GNEVYVKSY
+360 GNEVFVKSY
-369 SVREDNSKNKL
+369 SVREDSNKNKL

-393 VSNNTDKKLMV
+393 ISNNTDKKLMV

-421 ERTHVFPR
+421 AQTHVFPR

-435 SHVEKYKEWGE
+435 SHIQQYKIW
-446 VESLI
+446 
-451 KIDNIRSEIREIVE
+451 
-465 KIRLYEERFASS
+465 A
-477 PTIQPSGELS
+477 EL
-487 KLKSL
+487 KD
-492 QEKLE
+492 
-497 QLKREIKKLS
+497 LKRT
-507 YQPPSQLENM
+507 PTFGENM
-517 KFFLGYQVNWM
+517 GYFFSYQVNWM
-528 YLRYFMWNF
+528 YWRYFMWNF
-537 AGRQND
+537 AGKQND

-563 ESRLGNQE
+563 EARLGNQE
-571 AVPELSKNNKANN
+571 FVPELSKNSKANN

-594 LLGLAYQM
+594 LLGLVYQL
-602 LRHRNDFIVVGLLF
+602 LRHRSDFIVVGLLF

-626 LNQTPYQPRERDYAY
+626 LNQTPLQPRERDYAY

-655 VTAIYFWLKLVLK
+655 VTAIYFWLKLMLK
-668 KIPSTAIAG
+668 NIPSAAIAG
-677 LAFGLSLVAPILMAA
+677 IAFLLSVSAPILMAA

-803 EALTYCLDDSK
+803 EALSYCLDDSK

-843 SQYVGVKDSLV
+843 SQYVGANDSLV
-854 NTMSFALMDDEGES
+854 NTMSFALMDDDGEN

-909 YFQLEGLAYRLTPIY
+909 YFQLEGLAYRLTPIFHADY
-924 HTDFNRDN
+924 DRDN
-932 MLGGVA
+932 MTGGVV
-938 SELMYDNVMNKFQ
+938 SELMYDNVMNKFL

-987 NKMDKAIAVL
+987 NKMDKAVAVL
-997 KKSLTSLPEK
+997 NKSINSLPEK
-1007 NAPYDQPQILWQT
+1007 NAPYDQPQIMWQT
-1020 SKLLFKAGD
+1020 AELLFKAGD
-1029 PQAATTLA
+1029 LQTATKLA
-1037 ERVFALN
+1037 ERVFELN
-1044 LQELDYYQS
+1044 NQMLDYYES
-1053 LNPAGKK
+1053 LTPAEKK
-1060 AIERNMKMSIL
+1060 SIERKMQMSAFV
-1071 INEQLVRDMETYLPD
+1071 NEELVKDMEAFVPG
-1086 SEATKNMR
+1086 SEAAKNMR
-1094 AAQDAA
+1094 AAHEAA
-1100 LAKVDLLEQ
+1100 LDNVGLLEL
-1109 MKQERISIQK
+1109 MKDERGKK
-1119 EAEKRDSFISIYGQA
+1119 EAMEAQMALRDSLIKVMGQA
-1134 KYDSLLELQ
+1134 KFDSLSKVKRSQ
-1143 SRLGNQ
+1143 GKF

>member
-1 MISFQRANIIL
+1 MISFQRTNIIL

-98 HLAKKMVDKDGDQ
+98 HLAKKMVDKDGDS

-119 FAAGLIGAF
+119 FAAGLIGGF

-207 KYPFSWKGVAITSGV
+207 KYPFSLKGVAITSGV

-242 AWFERIFTNTLGM
+242 AWFERFFTNTLGM
-255 PFNTGVFVYALILI
+255 PFNTGVFFYGLILI
-269 GGIVSLIIY
+269 GGLVSLIIY

-290 TWSIGVALIG
+290 TWSIAVALIG

-345 QYFNTPQVKNKPYLD
+345 QYFNTPQVRNKPYTD
-360 GNEVYVKSY
+360 GNEVFVKSY
-369 SVREDNSKNKL
+369 SVREDSNKNKL

-393 VSNNTDKKLMV
+393 ISNNTDKKLMV

-421 ERTHVFPR
+421 AQTHVFPR

-435 SHVEKYKEWGE
+435 SHIQQYKIW
-446 VESLI
+446 
-451 KIDNIRSEIREIVE
+451 
-465 KIRLYEERFASS
+465 A
-477 PTIQPSGELS
+477 EL
-487 KLKSL
+487 KD
-492 QEKLE
+492 
-497 QLKREIKKLS
+497 LKRT
-507 YQPPSQLENM
+507 PTFGENM
-517 KFFLGYQVNWM
+517 GYFFSYQVNWM
-528 YLRYFMWNF
+528 YWRYFMWNF
-537 AGRQND
+537 AGKQND

-563 ESRLGNQE
+563 EARLGNQE
-571 AVPELSKNNKANN
+571 FVPELSKNSKANN

-594 LLGLAYQM
+594 LLGLVYQL
-602 LRHRNDFIVVGLLF
+602 LRHRSDFIVVGLLF

-626 LNQTPYQPRERDYAY
+626 LNQTPLQPRERDYAY

-655 VTAIYFWLKLVLK
+655 VTAIYFWLKLMLK
-668 KIPSTAIAG
+668 NIPSAALAGIAF
-677 LAFGLSLVAPILMAA
+677 LLSVSAPILMAA

-803 EALTYCLDDSK
+803 EALSYCLDDSK

-843 SQYVGVKDSLV
+843 SQYVGANDSLV
-854 NTMSFALMDDEGES
+854 STMSFALMDDDGES

-909 YFQLEGLAYRLTPIY
+909 YFQLEGLAYRLTPIFHADY
-924 HTDFNRDN
+924 DRDN
-932 MLGGVA
+932 MTGGVV
-938 SELMYDNVMNKFQ
+938 SELMYDNVMNKFL

-987 NKMDKAIAVL
+987 NKMYKAVAVL
-997 KKSLTSLPEK
+997 NKSINSLPEK
-1007 NAPYDQPQILWQT
+1007 NAPYDQPQIMWQT
-1020 SKLLFKAGD
+1020 AELLFKAGD
-1029 PQAATTLA
+1029 LQTATKLA
-1037 ERVFALN
+1037 ERVFELN
-1044 LQELDYYQS
+1044 NQMLDYYES
-1053 LNPAGKK
+1053 LTPAEKK
-1060 AIERNMKMSIL
+1060 SIERKMQMSAFV
-1071 INEQLVRDMETYLPD
+1071 NEELVKDMEAFVPG
-1086 SEATKNMR
+1086 SEAAKNMR
-1094 AAQDAA
+1094 AAHEAA
-1100 LAKVDLLEQ
+1100 LDNVGLLEL
-1109 MKQERISIQK
+1109 MKDERGKK
-1119 EAEKRDSFISIYGQA
+1119 EAMEAQMALRDSLIKVMGQA
-1134 KYDSLLELQ
+1134 KFDSLSKVKRSQ
-1143 SRLGNQ
+1143 GKF

>member
-242 AWFERIFTNTLGM
+242 AWFERFFTNTLGM
-255 PFNTGVFVYALILI
+255 PFNTGVFFYGLILI

-345 QYFNTPQVKNKPYLD
+345 QYFNTPQVRTKPYLD

-369 SVREDNSKNKL
+369 SVREDNNKNKL

-393 VSNNTDKKLMV
+393 VSNNTDQKLMV

-421 ERTHVFPR
+421 AQSHVFPR

-435 SHVEKYKEWGE
+435 SHIQQYKVW
-446 VESLI
+446 
-451 KIDNIRSEIREIVE
+451 
-465 KIRLYEERFASS
+465 A
-477 PTIQPSGELS
+477 EL
-487 KLKSL
+487 KD
-492 QEKLE
+492 
-497 QLKREIKKLS
+497 LKRT
-507 YQPPSQLENM
+507 PTFGENM
-517 KFFLGYQVNWM
+517 GFFFSYQVNWM
-528 YLRYFMWNF
+528 YWRYFMWNF
-537 AGRQND
+537 AGKQND

-563 ESRLGNQE
+563 EARLGNQE
-571 AVPELSKNNKANN
+571 FVPELSKNSKANN

-594 LLGLAYQM
+594 LLGLVYQL
-602 LRHRNDFIVVGLLF
+602 LRHRSDFIVVGLLF

-626 LNQTPYQPRERDYAY
+626 LNQTPLQPRERDYAY

-655 VTAIYFWLKLVLK
+655 VTAIYFWLKLLLK
-668 KIPSTAIAG
+668 NVPSTALAGIAF
-677 LAFGLSLVAPILMAA
+677 LLSLVAPVLMAA

-788 DLIVLNSDS
+788 DLIVLNSDT

-803 EALTYCLDDSK
+803 DALTYCLDDAK

-843 SQYVGVKDSLV
+843 SQYVGANDSLV
-854 NTMSFALMDDEGES
+854 STMSFALMDDDGEN

-909 YFQLEGLAYRLTPIY
+909 YFQLEGLAYRLTPIFHSDY
-924 HTDFNRDN
+924 DRDN
-932 MLGGVA
+932 MSGGVN
-938 SELMYDNVMNKFQ
+938 SELMYDNVMNKFL

-982 QFIIE
+982 QLIIE
-987 NKMDKAIAVL
+987 NKMDKAAAVL
-997 KKSLTSLPEK
+997 NKSINSLPEK
-1007 NAPYDQPQILWQT
+1007 NAPYDQPQIMWQT
-1020 SKLLFKAGD
+1020 AELLFKAGD
-1029 PQAATTLA
+1029 LQTATKLA
-1037 ERVFALN
+1037 ERVFELN
-1044 LQELDYYQS
+1044 NQMLDYYES
-1053 LNPAGKK
+1053 LTPAEKK
-1060 AIERNMKMSIL
+1060 TIERKMQMSAFV
-1071 INEQLVRDMETYLPD
+1071 NEELVKDMEAYVPG
-1086 SEATKNMR
+1086 SEAAKNMR
-1094 AAQDAA
+1094 AAHEVGLDN
-1100 LAKVDLLEQ
+1100 V
-1109 MKQERISIQK
+1109 
-1119 EAEKRDSFISIYGQA
+1119 G
-1134 KYDSLLELQ
+1134 LLELMKEERGKKEAMEAQ
-1143 SRLGNQ
+1143 MKVRDSLIKLLGQEKFDSLSKVRKSQGKF

>member
-242 AWFERIFTNTLGM
+242 AWFERFFTNTLGM
-255 PFNTGVFVYALILI
+255 PFNTGVFFYGLILI

-345 QYFNTPQVKNKPYLD
+345 QYFNTPQVRNKPYLD

-369 SVREDNSKNKL
+369 SVREDNNKNKL

-393 VSNNTDKKLMV
+393 VSNNTDQKLMV

-421 ERTHVFPR
+421 AQSHVFPR

-435 SHVEKYKEWGE
+435 SHIQQYKVWAE
-446 VESLI
+446 LKDI
-451 KIDNIRSEIREIVE
+451 KRT
-465 KIRLYEERFASS
+465 
-477 PTIQPSGELS
+477 PTFG
-487 KLKSL
+487 
-492 QEKLE
+492 
-497 QLKREIKKLS
+497 
-507 YQPPSQLENM
+507 ENM
-517 KFFLGYQVNWM
+517 GFFFSYQVNWM
-528 YLRYFMWNF
+528 YWRYFMWNF
-537 AGRQND
+537 AGKQND

-563 ESRLGNQE
+563 EARLGNQE
-571 AVPELSKNNKANN
+571 FVPELSKNSKANN

-594 LLGLAYQM
+594 LLGLVYQL
-602 LRHRNDFIVVGLLF
+602 LRHRSDFIVVGLLF

-626 LNQTPYQPRERDYAY
+626 LNQTPLQPRERDYAY

-655 VTAIYFWLKLVLK
+655 VTAIYFWLKLLLK
-668 KIPSTAIAG
+668 NVPSTALAGIAF
-677 LAFGLSLVAPILMAA
+677 LLSLVAPVLMAA

-788 DLIVLNSDS
+788 DLIVLNSDT

-803 EALTYCLDDSK
+803 DALTYCLDDAK

-843 SQYVGVKDSLV
+843 SQYVGANDSLV
-854 NTMSFALMDDEGES
+854 STMSFALMDDDGEN

-909 YFQLEGLAYRLTPIY
+909 YFQLEGLAYRLTPIFHSDY
-924 HTDFNRDN
+924 DRDN
-932 MLGGVA
+932 MSGGVN
-938 SELMYDNVMNKFQ
+938 SELMYDNVMNKFL

-982 QFIIE
+982 QLIIE
-987 NKMDKAIAVL
+987 NKMDKAAAVL
-997 KKSLTSLPEK
+997 NKSINSLPEK
-1007 NAPYDQPQILWQT
+1007 NAPYDQPQIMWQT
-1020 SKLLFKAGD
+1020 AELLFKAGD
-1029 PQAATTLA
+1029 LQTATKLA
-1037 ERVFALN
+1037 ERVFELN
-1044 LQELDYYQS
+1044 NQMLDYYES
-1053 LNPAGKK
+1053 LTPAEKK
-1060 AIERNMKMSIL
+1060 TIERKMQMSAFV
-1071 INEQLVRDMETYLPD
+1071 NEELVKDMEAYVPG
-1086 SEATKNMR
+1086 SEAAKNMR
-1094 AAQDAA
+1094 AAHEVGLDN
-1100 LAKVDLLEQ
+1100 V
-1109 MKQERISIQK
+1109 
-1119 EAEKRDSFISIYGQA
+1119 G
-1134 KYDSLLELQ
+1134 LLELMKEERGKKEAMEAQ
-1143 SRLGNQ
+1143 MKVRDSLIKLLGQEKFDSLSKVRKSQGKF

>member
-152 TAVVFWAILKWESE
+152 TAVVFWAILKWENE

-207 KYPFSWKGVAITSGV
+207 KNTFSWKGVAITSGV

-228 LMQTVILIWSIQIA
+228 LMQTVVLIWSIQIA
-242 AWFERIFTNTLGM
+242 AWFERFFTNTLGM
-255 PFNTGVFVYALILI
+255 PFNTGVFFYALILI
-269 GGIVSLIIY
+269 GGLVSLIIY

-290 TWSIGVALIG
+290 TWSIAVALIG

-345 QYFNTPQVKNKPYLD
+345 QYFNTPQVSSKPWLD

-369 SVREDNSKNKL
+369 SVREDSDKGKL
-380 VISFKNRFEAEQY
+380 VVSFKNRFEAEQY
-393 VSNNTDKKLMV
+393 ISSNNGQKLKV
-404 KEEYLETGEKKA
+404 VEEYLETGEKKA

-421 ERTHVFPR
+421 AQTHVFPR

-435 SHVEKYKEWGE
+435 SHIQQYKIWADLKD
-446 VESLI
+446 V
-451 KIDNIRSEIREIVE
+451 KRT
-465 KIRLYEERFASS
+465 
-477 PTIQPSGELS
+477 PTFS
-487 KLKSL
+487 
-492 QEKLE
+492 
-497 QLKREIKKLS
+497 
-507 YQPPSQLENM
+507 ENM
-517 KFFLGYQVNWM
+517 GFFFSYQVNWM
-528 YLRYFMWNF
+528 YWRYFMWNF

-543 TQGHG
+543 TQGTG
-548 DFVDGNWKTGIGFYD
+548 DFADGNWKSGIGFYD
-563 ESRLGNQE
+563 EARLGNQE
-571 AVPELSKNNKANN
+571 FVPELSKNNKANN

-594 LLGLAYQM
+594 LLGLVYQL

-626 LNQTPYQPRERDYAY
+626 LNQTPLQPRERDYAY

-655 VTAIYFWLKLVLK
+655 VTAIYFWLKLMLK
-668 KIPSTAIAG
+668 NVPSAALAGIA
-677 LAFGLSLVAPILMAA
+677 FLVSVAAPVLMAA

-788 DLIVLNSDS
+788 DIVVLNSDTM
-797 ALTPLE
+797 LTPLE
-803 EALTYCLDDSK
+803 EALAFCLDDSK
-814 IQDFGYK
+814 AQNFGK
-821 KFSVMPNYQFSYA
+821 KKYSTMQNYQFSLA
-834 VSKENQAKF
+834 VSEENQAKF
-843 SQYVGVKDSLV
+843 KQYVGVNDSLV
-854 NTMSFALMDDEGES
+854 SQMSFALLDDDGES

-909 YFQLEGLAYRLTPIY
+909 YFQLEGLAYRLTPIF
-924 HTDFNRDN
+924 HTDYDRDN
-932 MLGGVA
+932 MSGGVA

-987 NKMDKAIAVL
+987 NKMDKAAAVL
-997 KKSLTSLPEK
+997 NKSLTALPEK
-1007 NAPYDQPQILWQT
+1007 NAPYDQPQIMWQT
-1020 SKLLFKAGD
+1020 AQLLFKAGD
-1029 PQAATTLA
+1029 LQTATKLA

-1044 LQELDYYQS
+1044 NQTLKYYESLTPAQKKTLERKMQMSAFVNEELVKD
-1053 LNPAGKK
+1053 LEAFVPG
-1060 AIERNMKMSIL
+1060 
-1071 INEQLVRDMETYLPD
+1071 
-1086 SEATKNMR
+1086 SEAAKNMR
-1094 AAQDAA
+1094 AAHEEA
-1100 LAKVDLLEQ
+1100 LDNVGLLEVMKEERERKEAYEAQ
-1109 MKQERISIQK
+1109 MKV
-1119 EAEKRDSFISIYGQA
+1119 RDSLIKVLGQETF
-1134 KYDSLLELQ
+1134 DSLSKVKKSEAKF
-1143 SRLGNQ
+1143 

>member
-119 FAAGLIGAF
+119 FAAGLIGGF
-128 AYTFSDTFW
+128 AYAFSDTFW

-242 AWFERIFTNTLGM
+242 AWFERFFTNTLGM
-255 PFNTGVFVYALILI
+255 PFNTGVFFYALLLI
-269 GGIVSLIIY
+269 AGIVSLIIY

-285 AVNTL
+285 ALNTL

-345 QYFNTPQVKNKPYLD
+345 QYFNTPQVRNKPYTD
-360 GNEVYVKSY
+360 GNEVFVKSY
-369 SVREDNSKNKL
+369 SVREDSNKNKL

-393 VSNNTDKKLMV
+393 ISNNTDKKLMV

-421 ERTHVFPR
+421 AQTHVFPR

-435 SHVEKYKEWGE
+435 SHIQQYKVW
-446 VESLI
+446 
-451 KIDNIRSEIREIVE
+451 
-465 KIRLYEERFASS
+465 A
-477 PTIQPSGELS
+477 EL
-487 KLKSL
+487 KD
-492 QEKLE
+492 
-497 QLKREIKKLS
+497 LKRTPTFG
-507 YQPPSQLENM
+507 QNM
-517 KFFLGYQVNWM
+517 EYFFSYQVNWM

-563 ESRLGNQE
+563 EARLGNQE
-571 AVPELSKNNKANN
+571 FVPELSKNSKANN

-594 LLGLAYQM
+594 LLGLVYQL
-602 LRHRNDFIVVGLLF
+602 LRHRSDFIVVGLLF

-626 LNQTPYQPRERDYAY
+626 LNQTPLQPRERDYAY

-655 VTAIYFWLKLVLK
+655 VTAIYFWLKLMLK
-668 KIPSTAIAG
+668 NVPSTALAGIAF
-677 LAFGLSLVAPILMAA
+677 ALSLVAPVLMAA

-803 EALTYCLDDSK
+803 EALSYCLDDSK

-843 SQYVGVKDSLV
+843 SQYVGANDSLV
-854 NTMSFALMDDEGES
+854 NTMSFALLDDDGEN

-924 HTDFNRDN
+924 HSDYDRDN
-932 MLGGVA
+932 MTGGVV
-938 SELMYDNVMNKFQ
+938 SELMYDNVMNKFL

-987 NKMDKAIAVL
+987 NKMDKAVAVL
-997 KKSLTSLPEK
+997 NKSINSLPEK
-1007 NAPYDQPQILWQT
+1007 NAPYDQPQIMWQT
-1020 SKLLFKAGD
+1020 AELLFKAGD
-1029 PQAATTLA
+1029 LQTATKLA
-1037 ERVFALN
+1037 ERVFELN
-1044 LQELDYYQS
+1044 NQMLDYYES
-1053 LNPAGKK
+1053 LTPAEKK
-1060 AIERNMKMSIL
+1060 SIERKMQMSAFV
-1071 INEQLVRDMETYLPD
+1071 NEELVKDMEAFVPG
-1086 SEATKNMR
+1086 SEAAKNMR
-1094 AAQDAA
+1094 AAHEAA
-1100 LAKVDLLEQ
+1100 LDNVGLLEL
-1109 MKQERISIQK
+1109 MKDERGKK
-1119 EAEKRDSFISIYGQA
+1119 EAMEAQMALRDSLIKVMGQA
-1134 KYDSLLELQ
+1134 KFDSLSKVKRSQ
-1143 SRLGNQ
+1143 GKF

>member
-1 MISFQRANIIL
+1 MISFKRANIIL

-98 HLAKKMVDKDGDQ
+98 HLAKKMVDKDGDS

-228 LMQTVILIWSIQIA
+228 LMQTVILIWSIKIA

-255 PFNTGVFVYALILI
+255 PFNTGVFVYGLILI

-285 AVNTL
+285 AINTL

-345 QYFNTPQVKNKPYLD
+345 QYFNTPQVKSKPYTD

-369 SVREDNSKNKL
+369 SVREDSNKNKL
-380 VISFKNRFEAEQY
+380 IISFKNRFEAEQY

-421 ERTHVFPR
+421 TQSHVFPR

-435 SHVEKYKEWGE
+435 SHIQQYKIW
-446 VESLI
+446 
-451 KIDNIRSEIREIVE
+451 
-465 KIRLYEERFASS
+465 A
-477 PTIQPSGELS
+477 EL
-487 KLKSL
+487 KD
-492 QEKLE
+492 
-497 QLKREIKKLS
+497 LKRTPTFG
-507 YQPPSQLENM
+507 QNM
-517 KFFLGYQVNWM
+517 EYFFSYQVNWM

-537 AGRQND
+537 AGKQND

-548 DFVDGNWKTGIGFYD
+548 DFIDGNWKTGIGFYD
-563 ESRLGNQE
+563 EKRLGNQE
-571 AVPELSKNNKANN
+571 FVPELSKNNKANN

-594 LLGLAYQM
+594 LLGLVYQF
-602 LRHRNDFIVVGLLF
+602 LQHRKDFIVVGLLF

-626 LNQTPYQPRERDYAY
+626 LNQTPLQPRERDYAY

-803 EALTYCLDDSK
+803 EALSYCLDDSK

-843 SQYVGVKDSLV
+843 SQYVGANDSLV
-854 NTMSFALMDDEGES
+854 NKLTFALMDDDGES

-909 YFQLEGLAYRLTPIY
+909 YFQLEGLAYRLTPIF
-924 HTDFNRDN
+924 HTDYDREN
-932 MLGGVA
+932 MTGGVA

-987 NKMDKAIAVL
+987 NKMEKAATVLNKAITA
-997 KKSLTSLPEK
+997 LPEK

-1020 SKLLFKAGD
+1020 AKLLFKAGD
-1029 PQAATTLA
+1029 LQTATKLA
-1037 ERVFALN
+1037 ERIYELN
-1044 LQELDYYQS
+1044 NQTLDYYLS
-1053 LNPAGKK
+1053 LKTPAEMKLL
-1060 AIERNMKMSIL
+1060 ERKMQMSAYV
-1071 INEQLVRDMETYLPD
+1071 NEELVKDLETFVPG
-1086 SEATKNMR
+1086 SEAAKNMR
-1094 AAQDAA
+1094 AKHEAA
-1100 LAKVDLLEQ
+1100 LDEIGLLEAMKEERGRKEAYEAQ
-1109 MKQERISIQK
+1109 MKV
-1119 EAEKRDSFISIYGQA
+1119 RDSLIKVLGKDKF
-1134 KYDSLLELQ
+1134 DSL
-1143 SRLGNQ
+1143 SNAKKSAGK

>member
-119 FAAGLIGAF
+119 FAAGLIGGF
-128 AYTFSDTFW
+128 AYAFSDTFW

-242 AWFERIFTNTLGM
+242 AWFERFFTNTLGM
-255 PFNTGVFVYALILI
+255 PFNTGVFFYGLILI

-345 QYFNTPQVKNKPYLD
+345 QYFNTPQVRNKPYLD

-369 SVREDNSKNKL
+369 SVREDNNKNKL

-393 VSNNTDKKLMV
+393 VSNNTDQKLMV

-421 ERTHVFPR
+421 AQSHVFPR

-435 SHVEKYKEWGE
+435 SHIQQYKVW
-446 VESLI
+446 
-451 KIDNIRSEIREIVE
+451 
-465 KIRLYEERFASS
+465 A
-477 PTIQPSGELS
+477 EL
-487 KLKSL
+487 KD
-492 QEKLE
+492 
-497 QLKREIKKLS
+497 LKRT
-507 YQPPSQLENM
+507 PTFGENM
-517 KFFLGYQVNWM
+517 GFFFSYQVNWM
-528 YLRYFMWNF
+528 YWRYFMWNF
-537 AGRQND
+537 AGKQND

-563 ESRLGNQE
+563 EARLGNQE
-571 AVPELSKNNKANN
+571 FVPELSKNSKANN

-594 LLGLAYQM
+594 LLGLVYQL
-602 LRHRNDFIVVGLLF
+602 LRHRSDFIVVGLLF

-626 LNQTPYQPRERDYAY
+626 LNQTPLQPRERDYAY

-655 VTAIYFWLKLVLK
+655 VTAIYFWLKLLLK
-668 KIPSTAIAG
+668 NVPSTALAGIAF
-677 LAFGLSLVAPILMAA
+677 LLSLVAPVLMAA

-803 EALTYCLDDSK
+803 EALSYCLDDSK

-821 KFSVMPNYQFSYA
+821 KFSVMPNYQFSFA

-843 SQYVGVKDSLV
+843 SQYVGTNDSLV
-854 NTMSFALMDDEGES
+854 NTMSFALMDDDGEN

-909 YFQLEGLAYRLTPIY
+909 YFQLEGLAYRLTPIFHSDY
-924 HTDFNRDN
+924 DRDN
-932 MLGGVA
+932 MSGGVN
-938 SELMYDNVMNKFQ
+938 SELMYDNVMNKFL

-982 QFIIE
+982 QLIIE
-987 NKMDKAIAVL
+987 NKMDKAAAVL
-997 KKSLTSLPEK
+997 NKSINSLPEK
-1007 NAPYDQPQILWQT
+1007 NAPYDQPQIMWQT
-1020 SKLLFKAGD
+1020 AELLFKAGD
-1029 PQAATTLA
+1029 LQTATKLA
-1037 ERVFALN
+1037 ERVFELN
-1044 LQELDYYQS
+1044 NQMLDYYES
-1053 LNPAGKK
+1053 LTPAEKK
-1060 AIERNMKMSIL
+1060 TIERKMQMSAFV
-1071 INEQLVRDMETYLPD
+1071 NEELVKDMEAYVAG
-1086 SEATKNMR
+1086 SEAAKNMR
-1094 AAQDAA
+1094 AAHEVA
-1100 LAKVDLLEQ
+1100 LDNV
-1109 MKQERISIQK
+1109 
-1119 EAEKRDSFISIYGQA
+1119 G
-1134 KYDSLLELQ
+1134 LLELMKEERGKKKAMEAQ
-1143 SRLGNQ
+1143 MKVRDSLIKLLGQEKFDSLSKVRKSQGKF

>member
-83 VSSGATIMFLFWTIT
+83 VSSGLTIMFLFWTIT
-98 HLAKKMVDKDGDQ
+98 HLAKKMVDKDGDN

-128 AYTFSDTFW
+128 AYAFSDTFW

-242 AWFERIFTNTLGM
+242 AWFERFFTNTLGM
-255 PFNTGVFVYALILI
+255 PFNTGVFFYGLILI
-269 GGIVSLIIY
+269 GGLVSLIIY

-285 AVNTL
+285 ALNTL
-290 TWSIGVALIG
+290 TWSIAVALIG

-345 QYFNTPQVKNKPYLD
+345 QYFNTPQVRTKPYVD
-360 GNEVYVKSY
+360 GNEVYVKSF
-369 SVREDNSKNKL
+369 SVREDNDKNKL

-393 VSNNTDKKLMV
+393 ISGHSDQKLMV
-404 KEEYLETGEKKA
+404 KEEYLATGEKKA

-421 ERTHVFPR
+421 AKTHVFPR
-429 MYSSQG
+429 MYSSQA
-435 SHVEKYKEWGE
+435 SHIQQYAIWADLQARKGKDRVTY
-446 VESLI
+446 ST
-451 KIDNIRSEIREIVE
+451 
-465 KIRLYEERFASS
+465 
-477 PTIQPSGELS
+477 PTFG
-487 KLKSL
+487 
-492 QEKLE
+492 
-497 QLKREIKKLS
+497 
-507 YQPPSQLENM
+507 ENM
-517 KFFLGYQVNWM
+517 GFFFSYQVNWM
-528 YLRYFMWNF
+528 YWRYFMWNF
-537 AGRQND
+537 AGKQND

-548 DFVDGNWKTGIGFYD
+548 DFIDGNWKTGIGFYD
-563 ESRLGNQE
+563 EARLGNQE
-571 AVPELSKNNKANN
+571 HVPELSKNSKANN

-594 LLGLAYQM
+594 LLGLVYQM
-602 LRHRNDFIVVGLLF
+602 VRHRSDFIVVGLLF

-626 LNQTPYQPRERDYAY
+626 LNQTPLQPRERDYAY

-655 VTAIYFWLKLVLK
+655 VTAIYFWLKLMLK
-668 KIPSTAIAG
+668 NVPSAAIAG
-677 LAFGLSLVAPILMAA
+677 LAFLVSATAPVLMAA

-788 DLIVLNSDS
+788 DLIVLNSEETF
-797 ALTPLE
+797 TPLE
-803 EALTYCLDDSK
+803 TALSYCLDDSK

-821 KFSVMPNYQFSYA
+821 KFSVMPNYQFSYT

-843 SQYVGVKDSLV
+843 RQYVGENDTLV
-854 NTMSFALMDDEGES
+854 STMSFALMDDDGET

-883 IVHNNWERPIYFA
+883 IVNNNWERPIYFA

-924 HTDFNRDN
+924 HSDYDRDN
-932 MLGGVA
+932 MSGGVA
-938 SELMYDNVMNKFQ
+938 SELMYDNVMNKFL

-987 NKMDKAIAVL
+987 NKMDKAVAVL
-997 KKSLTSLPEK
+997 NKSINSLPEK
-1007 NAPYDQPQILWQT
+1007 NAPYDQPQIMWQT
-1020 SKLLFKAGD
+1020 AELLFKAGD
-1029 PQAATTLA
+1029 LQTATKLA
-1037 ERVFALN
+1037 ERVFELN
-1044 LQELDYYQS
+1044 NQMLDYYQS
-1053 LNPAGKK
+1053 LTSPEKK
-1060 AIERNMKMSIL
+1060 TIERKMQMSAFV
-1071 INEQLVRDMETYLPD
+1071 NEELVKDMEAFVPG
-1086 SEATKNMR
+1086 SEAAKNMR
-1094 AAQDAA
+1094 AAHEAA
-1100 LAKVDLLEQ
+1100 LDNVGLLEL
-1109 MKQERISIQK
+1109 MKDERGKK
-1119 EAEKRDSFISIYGQA
+1119 EAMEAQMALRDSLIKVMGQA
-1134 KYDSLLELQ
+1134 KFDSLSKVKRSQ
-1143 SRLGNQ
+1143 GKF

>member
-98 HLAKKMVDKDGDQ
+98 HLAKKMVDKDGDS

-242 AWFERIFTNTLGM
+242 AWFERIFTNTFGM
-255 PFNTGVFVYALILI
+255 PFNTGVFVYGLILI
-269 GGIVSLIIY
+269 GGIVLLIIY

-285 AVNTL
+285 AINTL

-369 SVREDNSKNKL
+369 SVREDSNKNKL

-393 VSNNTDKKLMV
+393 VSSNNGQKLKV
-404 KEEYLETGEKKA
+404 VEEYLETGEKKA

-435 SHVEKYKEWGE
+435 SHIQQYKIW
-446 VESLI
+446 
-451 KIDNIRSEIREIVE
+451 
-465 KIRLYEERFASS
+465 A
-477 PTIQPSGELS
+477 EL
-487 KLKSL
+487 KD
-492 QEKLE
+492 
-497 QLKREIKKLS
+497 LKRTPTFG
-507 YQPPSQLENM
+507 QNM
-517 KFFLGYQVNWM
+517 EYFFSYQVNWM

-537 AGRQND
+537 AGKQND

-548 DFVDGNWKTGIGFYD
+548 DFIDGNWKTGIGFYD
-563 ESRLGNQE
+563 EKRLGNQE
-571 AVPELSKNNKANN
+571 FVPELSKSNKANN

-594 LLGLAYQM
+594 LLGLVYQF
-602 LRHRNDFIVVGLLF
+602 LQHRKDFIVVGLLF

-626 LNQTPYQPRERDYAY
+626 LNQTPLQPRERDYAY

-655 VTAIYFWLKLVLK
+655 VTAIYLWLKLILK
-668 KIPSTAIAG
+668 NIPSAALAG
-677 LAFGLSLVAPILMAA
+677 VAFLVSLTAPILMAA

-777 IPEFKYRQGTR
+777 VPEFKYRQGTR
-788 DLIVLNSDS
+788 DLIVLNSDT
-797 ALTPLE
+797 ALTPLD
-803 EALTYCLDDSK
+803 EALAYCLDDSK

-821 KFSVMPNYQFSYA
+821 KFSIMPNYQFSYA

-843 SQYVGVKDSLV
+843 SQYVGANDSLV
-854 NTMSFALMDDEGES
+854 NNLTFALMDDDGES

-909 YFQLEGLAYRLTPIY
+909 YFQLEGLAYRLTPIF
-924 HTDFNRDN
+924 HTDYDRDN
-932 MLGGVA
+932 MSGGVA

-987 NKMDKAIAVL
+987 NKMDKAVAVL
-997 KKSLTSLPEK
+997 NKSINSLPEK
-1007 NAPYDQPQILWQT
+1007 NAPYDQPQIMWQT
-1020 SKLLFKAGD
+1020 AELLFKAGD
-1029 PQAATTLA
+1029 LQTATKLA

-1044 LQELDYYQS
+1044 NQMLDYYES
-1053 LNPAGKK
+1053 LTPAQKK
-1060 AIERNMKMSIL
+1060 TLERKMQMSAFV
-1071 INEQLVRDMETYLPD
+1071 NEELVKDMEAFVPG
-1086 SEATKNMR
+1086 SEAAKNMR
-1094 AAQDAA
+1094 AAHETA
-1100 LAKVDLLEQ
+1100 LKNV
-1109 MKQERISIQK
+1109 
-1119 EAEKRDSFISIYGQA
+1119 G
-1134 KYDSLLELQ
+1134 LLELMKEERGKKEAYEAQ
-1143 SRLGNQ
+1143 MKVRDSLIKVLGKDKFDSLSNAKKSAGK

>member
-71 ENVPYAINSLSA
+71 ENVPYAINTLSA

-98 HLAKKMVDKDGDQ
+98 HLAKKMVDKDGDS

-166 ADEPSNLRWIILI
+166 ANEPSNLRWIILI

-228 LMQTVILIWSIQIA
+228 LMQTVILIWSIKIA

-255 PFNTGVFVYALILI
+255 PFNTGVFVYGLILI

-285 AVNTL
+285 AINTL

-345 QYFNTPQVKNKPYLD
+345 QYFNTPQVKSKPYLD
-360 GNEVYVKSY
+360 GNEVYVKSF
-369 SVREDNSKNKL
+369 SVREDNNKNKL

-393 VSNNTDKKLMV
+393 VSNNTDQKLMV

-421 ERTHVFPR
+421 AQSHVFPR

-435 SHVEKYKEWGE
+435 SHIQQYKIW
-446 VESLI
+446 
-451 KIDNIRSEIREIVE
+451 
-465 KIRLYEERFASS
+465 A
-477 PTIQPSGELS
+477 EL
-487 KLKSL
+487 KD
-492 QEKLE
+492 
-497 QLKREIKKLS
+497 LKRT
-507 YQPPSQLENM
+507 PTFGENM
-517 KFFLGYQVNWM
+517 GFFLSYQVNWM

-563 ESRLGNQE
+563 EKRLGNQE
-571 AVPELSKNNKANN
+571 TVPELSKNNKANN

-594 LLGLAYQM
+594 LLGLVYQF
-602 LRHRNDFIVVGLLF
+602 LRHRKDFIVVGLLF

-626 LNQTPYQPRERDYAY
+626 LNQTPLQPRERDYAY

-655 VTAIYFWLKLVLK
+655 VTAIYFWLKLILK
-668 KIPSTAIAG
+668 NIPSTAIVG
-677 LAFGLSLVAPILMAA
+677 LAFGLTLVAPILMAA

-797 ALTPLE
+797 TLTPLE

-843 SQYVGVKDSLV
+843 SQYVGANDSLV
-854 NTMSFALMDDEGES
+854 NTMSFALMDDDGES

-924 HTDFNRDN
+924 HADFNRDN
-932 MLGGVA
+932 MSGGVA

-987 NKMDKAIAVL
+987 NKMDKAVAVL
-997 KKSLTSLPEK
+997 NKSINSLPEK
-1007 NAPYDQPQILWQT
+1007 NAPYDQPQIMWQT
-1020 SKLLFKAGD
+1020 AELLFKAGD
-1029 PQAATTLA
+1029 LETATKLA
-1037 ERVFALN
+1037 ERVFELN
-1044 LQELDYYQS
+1044 NQMLDYYQS
-1053 LNPAGKK
+1053 LTPAQKK
-1060 AIERNMKMSIL
+1060 TIERKMQMSAFV
-1071 INEQLVRDMETYLPD
+1071 NEELVKDMEAFVPG
-1086 SEATKNMR
+1086 SEAAKNMR
-1094 AAQDAA
+1094 ASHEAA
-1100 LAKVDLLEQ
+1100 LDNVGLLQLMKEEREKKEVYEAQ
-1109 MKQERISIQK
+1109 M
-1119 EAEKRDSFISIYGQA
+1119 ALRDSLEKVLGKEKF
-1134 KYDSLLELQ
+1134 DSL
-1143 SRLGNQ
+1143 SKVKKSGGKF

>member
-119 FAAGLIGAF
+119 FAAGLIGGF
-128 AYTFSDTFW
+128 AYAFSDTFW

-207 KYPFSWKGVAITSGV
+207 KNTFSWKGVAITSGV

-242 AWFERIFTNTLGM
+242 AWFERFFTNTLGM
-255 PFNTGVFVYALILI
+255 PFNTGVFFYALILI
-269 GGIVSLIIY
+269 GGLVTLIIY

-290 TWSIGVALIG
+290 TWSVAVALIG
-300 YTTFATIVIRSQADT
+300 YTTFATIVIRSQSDT

-345 QYFNTPQVKNKPYLD
+345 QYFNTPQVRNKPYVD

-369 SVREDNSKNKL
+369 SVREDNNKSKL

-393 VSNNTDKKLMV
+393 ISNNTDQKLMV

-421 ERTHVFPR
+421 TQTHVFPR

-435 SHVEKYKEWGE
+435 SHIQQYKIW
-446 VESLI
+446 
-451 KIDNIRSEIREIVE
+451 
-465 KIRLYEERFASS
+465 A
-477 PTIQPSGELS
+477 EL
-487 KLKSL
+487 KD
-492 QEKLE
+492 
-497 QLKREIKKLS
+497 LKRT
-507 YQPPSQLENM
+507 PTFGENM
-517 KFFLGYQVNWM
+517 GYFFSYQVNWM
-528 YLRYFMWNF
+528 YWRYFMWNF
-537 AGRQND
+537 AGKQND

-563 ESRLGNQE
+563 EARLGNQE
-571 AVPELSKNNKANN
+571 FVPELSKNSKANN

-594 LLGLAYQM
+594 LLGLVYQL
-602 LRHRNDFIVVGLLF
+602 LRHRSDFIVVGLLF

-626 LNQTPYQPRERDYAY
+626 LNQTPLQPRERDYAY

-677 LAFGLSLVAPILMAA
+677 LAFGLTLVAPILMAA

-803 EALTYCLDDSK
+803 EALSYCLDDSK

-843 SQYVGVKDSLV
+843 SQYVGANDSLV
-854 NTMSFALMDDEGES
+854 STMSFALMDDDGES

-924 HTDFNRDN
+924 HADYDRDN
-932 MLGGVA
+932 MTGGVV
-938 SELMYDNVMNKFQ
+938 SELMYDNVMNKFL

-987 NKMDKAIAVL
+987 NKMDKAVAVL
-997 KKSLTSLPEK
+997 NKSINSLPEK
-1007 NAPYDQPQILWQT
+1007 NAPYDQPQIMWQT
-1020 SKLLFKAGD
+1020 AELLFKAGD
-1029 PQAATTLA
+1029 LQTATKLA

-1044 LQELDYYQS
+1044 NQMLDYYES
-1053 LNPAGKK
+1053 LTK
-1060 AIERNMKMSIL
+1060 AEQKTIERKMQMSAFV
-1071 INEQLVRDMETYLPD
+1071 NEELVKDMEAYIPG
-1086 SEATKNMR
+1086 SEAAKNMR
-1094 AAQDAA
+1094 AAHEAA
-1100 LAKVDLLEQ
+1100 LDNV
-1109 MKQERISIQK
+1109 
-1119 EAEKRDSFISIYGQA
+1119 G
-1134 KYDSLLELQ
+1134 LLELMKEERGKKEAMEAQ
-1143 SRLGNQ
+1143 MKVRDSLIKVLGKERFDSLSNVRRSQGKF

>member
-1 MISFQRANIIL
+1 MISFQRANILL

-119 FAAGLIGAF
+119 FAAGLIGGF
-128 AYTFSDTFW
+128 AYAFSDTFW

-166 ADEPSNLRWIILI
+166 ADEPSNLRWVILI

-242 AWFERIFTNTLGM
+242 AWFERFFTNTLGM
-255 PFNTGVFVYALILI
+255 PFNTGVFFYALLLI
-269 GGIVSLIIY
+269 AGIVSLIIY

-285 AVNTL
+285 ALNTL

-345 QYFNTPQVKNKPYLD
+345 QYFNTPQVRNKPYTD
-360 GNEVYVKSY
+360 GNEVFVKSY
-369 SVREDNSKNKL
+369 SVREDSNKKKL

-393 VSNNTDKKLMV
+393 ISNNTDQKLMV

-421 ERTHVFPR
+421 TQTNVFPR

-435 SHVEKYKEWGE
+435 SHIQQYKVW
-446 VESLI
+446 
-451 KIDNIRSEIREIVE
+451 
-465 KIRLYEERFASS
+465 A
-477 PTIQPSGELS
+477 EL
-487 KLKSL
+487 KD
-492 QEKLE
+492 
-497 QLKREIKKLS
+497 LKRTPTFG
-507 YQPPSQLENM
+507 QNM
-517 KFFLGYQVNWM
+517 EYFYSYQVNWM

-543 TQGHG
+543 TQGQG

-563 ESRLGNQE
+563 EARLGNQE
-571 AVPELSKNNKANN
+571 FVPELSKNNKANN

-594 LLGLAYQM
+594 LLGLVYQL

-626 LNQTPYQPRERDYAY
+626 LNQTPLQPRERDYAY

-655 VTAIYFWLKLVLK
+655 VTAIYFWLKLMLK
-668 KIPSTAIAG
+668 NIPSAALAG
-677 LAFGLSLVAPILMAA
+677 LAFLISVSAPILMAA

-803 EALTYCLDDSK
+803 EALSYCLDDSK

-843 SQYVGVKDSLV
+843 SQYVGENDSLV
-854 NTMSFALMDDEGES
+854 NTMSFALMDDDGES

-924 HTDFNRDN
+924 HSDYDRDN
-932 MLGGVA
+932 MTGGVV
-938 SELMYDNVMNKFQ
+938 SELMYDNVMNKFL

-987 NKMDKAIAVL
+987 NKLDKAVAVL
-997 KKSLTSLPEK
+997 NKSINSLPEK
-1007 NAPYDQPQILWQT
+1007 NAPYDQPQIMWQT
-1020 SKLLFKAGD
+1020 AELLFKAGD
-1029 PQAATTLA
+1029 LQTATKLA
-1037 ERVFALN
+1037 ERVFELN
-1044 LQELDYYQS
+1044 NQMLDYYES
-1053 LNPAGKK
+1053 LTPAEKK
-1060 AIERNMKMSIL
+1060 SIERKMQMSAFV
-1071 INEQLVRDMETYLPD
+1071 NEELVKDMEAYTPG
-1086 SEATKNMR
+1086 SEAAKNMR
-1094 AAQDAA
+1094 AAHEAA
-1100 LAKVDLLEQ
+1100 LDNVGLLEL
-1109 MKQERISIQK
+1109 MKDERGKK
-1119 EAEKRDSFISIYGQA
+1119 EAMEAQMALRDSLIKVMGQA
-1134 KYDSLLELQ
+1134 KFDSLSKVKRSQ
-1143 SRLGNQ
+1143 GKF

>member
-119 FAAGLIGAF
+119 FAAGLIGGF
-128 AYTFSDTFW
+128 AYAFSDTFW

-207 KYPFSWKGVAITSGV
+207 KNTFSWKGVAITSGV

-242 AWFERIFTNTLGM
+242 AWFERFFTNTLGM
-255 PFNTGVFVYALILI
+255 PFNTGVFFYALILI
-269 GGIVSLIIY
+269 GGLVTLIIY

-290 TWSIGVALIG
+290 TWSVAVALIG

-345 QYFNTPQVKNKPYLD
+345 QYFNTPQVRNKPYVD

-369 SVREDNSKNKL
+369 SVREDNNKSKL

-393 VSNNTDKKLMV
+393 ISNNTDQKLMV

-421 ERTHVFPR
+421 TQTHVFPR

-435 SHVEKYKEWGE
+435 SHIQQYKIW
-446 VESLI
+446 
-451 KIDNIRSEIREIVE
+451 
-465 KIRLYEERFASS
+465 A
-477 PTIQPSGELS
+477 EL
-487 KLKSL
+487 KD
-492 QEKLE
+492 
-497 QLKREIKKLS
+497 LKRT
-507 YQPPSQLENM
+507 PTFGENM
-517 KFFLGYQVNWM
+517 GYFFSYQVNWM
-528 YLRYFMWNF
+528 YWRYFMWNF
-537 AGRQND
+537 AGKQND
-543 TQGHG
+543 TQGQG

-563 ESRLGNQE
+563 EARLGNQE
-571 AVPELSKNNKANN
+571 FVPELSKNSKANN

-594 LLGLAYQM
+594 LLGLVYQL
-602 LRHRNDFIVVGLLF
+602 LRHRSDFIVVGLLF

-626 LNQTPYQPRERDYAY
+626 LNQTPLQPRERDYAY

-677 LAFGLSLVAPILMAA
+677 LAFGLTLVAPILMAA

-803 EALTYCLDDSK
+803 EALSYCLDDSK

-843 SQYVGVKDSLV
+843 SQYVGANDSLV
-854 NTMSFALMDDEGES
+854 STMSFALMDDDGES

-924 HTDFNRDN
+924 HADYDRDN
-932 MLGGVA
+932 MTGGVV
-938 SELMYDNVMNKFQ
+938 SELMYDNVMNKFL

-971 NLRMQMNNLAE
+971 NLRMQLNNLAE

-987 NKMDKAIAVL
+987 NKMDKAVAVL
-997 KKSLTSLPEK
+997 NKSINSLPEK
-1007 NAPYDQPQILWQT
+1007 NAPYDQPQIMWQT
-1020 SKLLFKAGD
+1020 AELLFKAGD
-1029 PQAATTLA
+1029 IQTATKLA
-1037 ERVFALN
+1037 ERVFELN
-1044 LQELDYYQS
+1044 NQMLDYYES
-1053 LNPAGKK
+1053 LTK
-1060 AIERNMKMSIL
+1060 AEQKSIERKMQMSAFV
-1071 INEQLVRDMETYLPD
+1071 NEELVKDMEAFTPD
-1086 SEATKNMR
+1086 SEAAKNMR
-1094 AAQDAA
+1094 AAHEVA
-1100 LAKVDLLEQ
+1100 LDNVGLLEL
-1109 MKQERISIQK
+1109 MKEERGKK
-1119 EAEKRDSFISIYGQA
+1119 EAMEAQMALRDSLIKVMGQA
-1134 KYDSLLELQ
+1134 KFDSLSKVKRSQ
-1143 SRLGNQ
+1143 GKF

>member
-71 ENVPYAINSLSA
+71 ENVPYAINTLSA

-98 HLAKKMVDKDGDQ
+98 HLAKKMVDKDGDK

-207 KYPFSWKGVAITSGV
+207 KNSFSWKGVLITSGV

-242 AWFERIFTNTLGM
+242 AWFERFFTNTLGL
-255 PFNTGVFVYALILI
+255 PFNTGVFFYALILI
-269 GGIVSLIIY
+269 GGLVALIIY

-290 TWSIGVALIG
+290 TWSVAVALIG

-345 QYFNTPQVKNKPYLD
+345 QYFNTPQVRNKPYLD

-369 SVREDNSKNKL
+369 SVREDNNKNKL

-393 VSNNTDKKLMV
+393 VSNNTDQKLMV

-421 ERTHVFPR
+421 AQTHVFPR

-435 SHVEKYKEWGE
+435 SHIQQYKIW
-446 VESLI
+446 
-451 KIDNIRSEIREIVE
+451 
-465 KIRLYEERFASS
+465 A
-477 PTIQPSGELS
+477 EL
-487 KLKSL
+487 KD
-492 QEKLE
+492 
-497 QLKREIKKLS
+497 LKRT
-507 YQPPSQLENM
+507 PTFGENM
-517 KFFLGYQVNWM
+517 GYFFSYQVNWM
-528 YLRYFMWNF
+528 YWRYFMWNF

-563 ESRLGNQE
+563 EARLGNQE

-594 LLGLAYQM
+594 LLGLVYQL

-626 LNQTPYQPRERDYAY
+626 LNQTPLQPRERDYAY

-655 VTAIYFWLKLVLK
+655 VAAIYFWLKLMLK
-668 KIPSTAIAG
+668 NVPSTALAGIAF
-677 LAFGLSLVAPILMAA
+677 LVSLVAPVLMAA

-788 DLIVLNSDS
+788 DLIVLNSDT

-803 EALTYCLDDSK
+803 DALTYCLDDSK

-843 SQYVGVKDSLV
+843 SQYVGANDSLV
-854 NTMSFALMDDEGES
+854 STMSFALMDDDGEN

-924 HTDFNRDN
+924 HTDFDRDN
-932 MLGGVA
+932 MSGGVA
-938 SELMYDNVMNKFQ
+938 SELMYDNVMNKFL

-987 NKMDKAIAVL
+987 NKMDRAAAVL
-997 KKSLTSLPEK
+997 NKALTALPEK
-1007 NAPYDQPQILWQT
+1007 NAPYDQPQIMWQT
-1020 SKLLFKAGD
+1020 AELLFKAGD
-1029 PQAATTLA
+1029 LQAGTKLA
-1037 ERVFALN
+1037 ERVFELN
-1044 LQELDYYQS
+1044 NQMLDYYES
-1053 LNPAGKK
+1053 LTPAEKK
-1060 AIERNMKMSIL
+1060 TIERKMQMSAFV
-1071 INEQLVRDMETYLPD
+1071 NEELVKDMEAYLPG
-1086 SEATKNMR
+1086 SEAAKNMR
-1094 AAQDAA
+1094 AAHEAA
-1100 LAKVDLLEQ
+1100 LDNVGLLDLMKEERGKKEAYEAQ
-1109 MKQERISIQK
+1109 MKV
-1119 EAEKRDSFISIYGQA
+1119 RDSLIKVLGQE
-1134 KYDSLLELQ
+1134 KFDSLSKVKKSQ
-1143 SRLGNQ
+1143 GKF

>member
-119 FAAGLIGAF
+119 FAAGLIGGF
-128 AYTFSDTFW
+128 AYAFSDTFW

-207 KYPFSWKGVAITSGV
+207 KNTFSWKGVAITSGV

-242 AWFERIFTNTLGM
+242 AWFERFFTNTLGM
-255 PFNTGVFVYALILI
+255 PFNTGVFFYALILI
-269 GGIVSLIIY
+269 GGLVALIIY

-345 QYFNTPQVKNKPYLD
+345 QYFNTPQVRNKPYID

-369 SVREDNSKNKL
+369 SVREDNNKSKL

-393 VSNNTDKKLMV
+393 ISNNTDQKLMV

-421 ERTHVFPR
+421 TQTHVFPR

-435 SHVEKYKEWGE
+435 SHIQQYKIW
-446 VESLI
+446 
-451 KIDNIRSEIREIVE
+451 
-465 KIRLYEERFASS
+465 A
-477 PTIQPSGELS
+477 EL
-487 KLKSL
+487 KD
-492 QEKLE
+492 
-497 QLKREIKKLS
+497 LKRT
-507 YQPPSQLENM
+507 PTFGENM
-517 KFFLGYQVNWM
+517 GYFFSYQVNWM
-528 YLRYFMWNF
+528 YWRYFMWNF
-537 AGRQND
+537 AGKQND

-563 ESRLGNQE
+563 EARLGNQE
-571 AVPELSKNNKANN
+571 FVPELSKNSKANN

-594 LLGLAYQM
+594 LLGLVYQL
-602 LRHRNDFIVVGLLF
+602 LRHRSDFIVVGLLF

-626 LNQTPYQPRERDYAY
+626 LNQTPLQPRERDYAY

-677 LAFGLSLVAPILMAA
+677 LAFGLTLVAPILMAA

-803 EALTYCLDDSK
+803 EALAYCLDDAK

-843 SQYVGVKDSLV
+843 SQYVGANDSLV
-854 NTMSFALMDDEGES
+854 STMSFALMDDDGES

-924 HTDFNRDN
+924 HADYDRDN
-932 MLGGVA
+932 MTGGVV
-938 SELMYDNVMNKFQ
+938 SELMYDNVMNKFL

-987 NKMDKAIAVL
+987 NKMDKAVAVL
-997 KKSLTSLPEK
+997 NKSINSLPEK
-1007 NAPYDQPQILWQT
+1007 NAPYDQPQIMWQT
-1020 SKLLFKAGD
+1020 AELLFKAGD
-1029 PQAATTLA
+1029 LQTATKLA

-1044 LQELDYYQS
+1044 NQMLDYYES
-1053 LNPAGKK
+1053 LTK
-1060 AIERNMKMSIL
+1060 AEQKTIERKMQMSAFV
-1071 INEQLVRDMETYLPD
+1071 NEELVKDMEAYIPG
-1086 SEATKNMR
+1086 SEAAKNMR
-1094 AAQDAA
+1094 AAHEAA
-1100 LAKVDLLEQ
+1100 LDNV
-1109 MKQERISIQK
+1109 
-1119 EAEKRDSFISIYGQA
+1119 G
-1134 KYDSLLELQ
+1134 LLELMKEERGKKEAMEAQ
-1143 SRLGNQ
+1143 MKVRDSLIKVLGQERFDSLSNVRRSQGKF

>member
-207 KYPFSWKGVAITSGV
+207 KNTFSWKGVAITSGV

-228 LMQTVILIWSIQIA
+228 LMQTVVLIWSIQIA
-242 AWFERIFTNTLGM
+242 AWFERFFTNTLGM
-255 PFNTGVFVYALILI
+255 PFNTGVFFYALILI
-269 GGIVSLIIY
+269 GGLVSLIIY

-290 TWSIGVALIG
+290 TWSIAVALIG

-345 QYFNTPQVKNKPYLD
+345 QYFNTPQVSSKPWLD

-369 SVREDNSKNKL
+369 SVREDNDKGKL

-393 VSNNTDKKLMV
+393 ISSNNGQKLKV
-404 KEEYLETGEKKA
+404 VEEYLETGEKKA

-421 ERTHVFPR
+421 AQTHVFPR

-435 SHVEKYKEWGE
+435 SHIQQYKIWAELKD
-446 VESLI
+446 V
-451 KIDNIRSEIREIVE
+451 KRT
-465 KIRLYEERFASS
+465 
-477 PTIQPSGELS
+477 PTFS
-487 KLKSL
+487 
-492 QEKLE
+492 
-497 QLKREIKKLS
+497 
-507 YQPPSQLENM
+507 ENM
-517 KFFLGYQVNWM
+517 GFFFSYQVNWM
-528 YLRYFMWNF
+528 YWRYFMWNF

-543 TQGHG
+543 TQGTG
-548 DFVDGNWKTGIGFYD
+548 DFVDGNWKSGIGFYD
-563 ESRLGNQE
+563 EARLGNQE

-594 LLGLAYQM
+594 LLGLVYQF

-626 LNQTPYQPRERDYAY
+626 LNQTPLQPRERDYAY

-655 VTAIYFWLKLVLK
+655 VTAIYFWLKLMLK
-668 KIPSTAIAG
+668 NVPSAALAG
-677 LAFGLSLVAPILMAA
+677 LAFLVSLAAPVLMAA

-788 DLIVLNSDS
+788 DIVVLNSDTM
-797 ALTPLE
+797 LTPLE
-803 EALTYCLDDSK
+803 EALAFCLDDSK
-814 IQDFGYK
+814 AQNFGK
-821 KFSVMPNYQFSYA
+821 KKYSTMQNYQFSLA
-834 VSKENQAKF
+834 VSEENQAKF
-843 SQYVGVKDSLV
+843 KQYVGANDSLV
-854 NTMSFALMDDEGES
+854 SQMSFALLDDDGES

-909 YFQLEGLAYRLTPIY
+909 YFQLEGLAYRLTPIF
-924 HTDFNRDN
+924 HTDYDRDN
-932 MLGGVA
+932 MSGGVA

-987 NKMDKAIAVL
+987 NKMDKAAAVL
-997 KKSLTSLPEK
+997 NKSLTALPEK
-1007 NAPYDQPQILWQT
+1007 NAPYDQPQIMWQT
-1020 SKLLFKAGD
+1020 AQLLFKAGD
-1029 PQAATTLA
+1029 LQTATKLA

-1044 LQELDYYQS
+1044 NQTLKYYESLTPAQKKTLERKMQMSAFVNEELV
-1053 LNPAGKK
+1053 K
-1060 AIERNMKMSIL
+1060 
-1071 INEQLVRDMETYLPD
+1071 DMEAFVPG
-1086 SEATKNMR
+1086 SEAAKNMR
-1094 AAQDAA
+1094 AAHEEA
-1100 LAKVDLLEQ
+1100 LDNVGLLEVMKEERGRKEAYEAQ
-1109 MKQERISIQK
+1109 MKV
-1119 EAEKRDSFISIYGQA
+1119 RDSLIKVLGQETFDSISKVRKSDA
-1134 KYDSLLELQ
+1134 KF
-1143 SRLGNQ
+1143 

>member
-1 MISFQRANIIL
+1 MTNYARWNTIL
-12 GWFMFMAAT
+12 GWGVFLVASM
-21 AVYMMTLEPTMPFW
+21 VYLLTLESTVSLW
-35 DCGEFIASA
+35 DCGEYITAA

-98 HLAKKMVDKDGDQ
+98 HLAKKMVDKDGGQ

-242 AWFERIFTNTLGM
+242 AWFERFFTNTLGM
-255 PFNTGVFVYALILI
+255 PFNAGVFFYALILI

-290 TWSIGVALIG
+290 TWSIAVALIG

-345 QYFNTPQVKNKPYLD
+345 QYFNTPQVRNKPYLD
-360 GNEVYVKSY
+360 GNEVYVKSF
-369 SVREDNSKNKL
+369 SVREDNNKNKL

-393 VSNNTDKKLMV
+393 VSNNTDQKLMV

-421 ERTHVFPR
+421 QQSHVFPR

-435 SHVEKYKEWGE
+435 SHIQQYKIW
-446 VESLI
+446 
-451 KIDNIRSEIREIVE
+451 
-465 KIRLYEERFASS
+465 A
-477 PTIQPSGELS
+477 EL
-487 KLKSL
+487 KD
-492 QEKLE
+492 
-497 QLKREIKKLS
+497 LKRT
-507 YQPPSQLENM
+507 PTFGENM
-517 KFFLGYQVNWM
+517 GYFFSYQVNWM
-528 YLRYFMWNF
+528 YWRYFMWNY
-537 AGRQND
+537 AGKQND

-548 DFVDGNWKTGIGFYD
+548 DFLDGNWKTGIGFYD
-563 ESRLGNQE
+563 EARLGNQQS
-571 AVPELSKNNKANN
+571 VPELSKNNKANN

-594 LLGLAYQM
+594 LLGLVYQM

-626 LNQTPYQPRERDYAY
+626 LNQTPLQPRERDYAY

-655 VTAIYFWLKLVLK
+655 VTAIYFWLKLMLK
-668 KIPSTAIAG
+668 NVPSAALAGIAF
-677 LAFGLSLVAPILMAA
+677 LLSLVAPVLMAA

-788 DLIVLNSDS
+788 DLIVLNEDS
-797 ALTPLE
+797 VLTPLE
-803 EALTYCLDDSK
+803 DALSYCLDDSK

-843 SQYVGVKDSLV
+843 SQYVGVNDSLV
-854 NTMSFALMDDEGES
+854 NSLTFALMDDNRES

-924 HTDFNRDN
+924 HTDYDRDN
-932 MLGGVA
+932 MSGGVA

-987 NKMDKAIAVL
+987 NKMERAAAVL
-997 KKSLTSLPEK
+997 NKSLTALPEK
-1007 NAPYDQPQILWQT
+1007 NAPYDQPQIMWQT
-1020 SKLLFKAGD
+1020 AELLFKAGD
-1029 PQAATTLA
+1029 LQAGTKLA
-1037 ERVFALN
+1037 ERVFELN
-1044 LQELDYYQS
+1044 NQMLDYYES
-1053 LNPAGKK
+1053 LTPAEKKTIERKMQMSAFVNEELVKDMEAYVPGSEAAKSMRATHEAALDNVGLLDLMREERGKK
-1060 AIERNMKMSIL
+1060 EAYEAQMK
-1071 INEQLVRDMETYLPD
+1071 VRDSLI
-1086 SEATKNMR
+1086 
-1094 AAQDAA
+1094 
-1100 LAKVDLLEQ
+1100 KVLG
-1109 MKQERISIQK
+1109 QEK
-1119 EAEKRDSFISIYGQA
+1119 F
-1134 KYDSLLELQ
+1134 DSLSKVKKSQ
-1143 SRLGNQ
+1143 GKF

>member
-71 ENVPYAINSLSA
+71 ENVPYAINTLSA

-98 HLAKKMVDKDGDQ
+98 HLAKKMVDKDGDS

-119 FAAGLIGAF
+119 FAAGLIGGF

-255 PFNTGVFVYALILI
+255 PFNTGVFFYALILI
-269 GGIVSLIIY
+269 GGLIALIIY

-290 TWSIGVALIG
+290 TWSIAVALIG

-345 QYFNTPQVKNKPYLD
+345 QYFNTPQVRNKPYLD

-393 VSNNTDKKLMV
+393 VSNNTDQKLLV

-421 ERTHVFPR
+421 AQSHVFPR

-435 SHVEKYKEWGE
+435 SHVQQYKIW
-446 VESLI
+446 
-451 KIDNIRSEIREIVE
+451 
-465 KIRLYEERFASS
+465 A
-477 PTIQPSGELS
+477 EL
-487 KLKSL
+487 KD
-492 QEKLE
+492 
-497 QLKREIKKLS
+497 LKRT
-507 YQPPSQLENM
+507 PTFGENM
-517 KFFLGYQVNWM
+517 GFFFSYQVNWM

-563 ESRLGNQE
+563 EGRLGNQQ

-594 LLGLAYQM
+594 LLGLVYQF
-602 LRHRNDFIVVGLLF
+602 LRHRKDFIVVGLLF

-626 LNQTPYQPRERDYAY
+626 LNQTPLQPRERDYAY

-655 VTAIYFWLKLVLK
+655 VTAIYFWLKLMLK
-668 KIPSTAIAG
+668 NVPSTALAGIAF
-677 LAFGLSLVAPILMAA
+677 LVSLVAPVLMAA

-797 ALTPLE
+797 TLTPLE
-803 EALTYCLDDSK
+803 DALTYCLDDSK

-821 KFSVMPNYQFSYA
+821 KFSVMPNYQFSFA

-843 SQYVGVKDSLV
+843 SQYVGANDSLV
-854 NTMSFALMDDEGES
+854 NTLAFALMDDDGES

-924 HTDFNRDN
+924 HTDFDRDN
-932 MLGGVA
+932 MAGGVA

-987 NKMDKAIAVL
+987 NKMDKAVAVL
-997 KKSLTSLPEK
+997 NKSINALPEK
-1007 NAPYDQPQILWQT
+1007 NAPYDQPQIMWQT
-1020 SKLLFKAGD
+1020 AELLFKAGD
-1029 PQAATTLA
+1029 SQTATKLA
-1037 ERVFALN
+1037 ERVFELN
-1044 LQELDYYQS
+1044 NQMLDYYQS
-1053 LNPAGKK
+1053 LSPAQKK
-1060 AIERNMKMSIL
+1060 TIERKMQMSAFV
-1071 INEQLVRDMETYLPD
+1071 NEELVKDMEAFVPG
-1086 SEATKNMR
+1086 SEAAKNMR
-1094 AAQDAA
+1094 ASHEAA
-1100 LAKVDLLEQ
+1100 LDNV
-1109 MKQERISIQK
+1109 
-1119 EAEKRDSFISIYGQA
+1119 G
-1134 KYDSLLELQ
+1134 LLELMKEERGKKEAYEAQ
-1143 SRLGNQ
+1143 MALRDSLEKVLGKEKFDSLSKVKKSGVKF

>member
-119 FAAGLIGAF
+119 FAAGLIGGF
-128 AYTFSDTFW
+128 AYAFSDTFW

-207 KYPFSWKGVAITSGV
+207 KNTFSWKGVAITSGV

-242 AWFERIFTNTLGM
+242 AWFERFFTNTLGM
-255 PFNTGVFVYALILI
+255 PFNTGVFFYALILI
-269 GGIVSLIIY
+269 GGLVALIIY

-345 QYFNTPQVKNKPYLD
+345 QYFNTPQVRNKPYVD

-369 SVREDNSKNKL
+369 SVREDNNKSKL

-393 VSNNTDKKLMV
+393 ISNNTDQKLMV

-421 ERTHVFPR
+421 TQTHVFPR

-435 SHVEKYKEWGE
+435 SHIQQYKIW
-446 VESLI
+446 
-451 KIDNIRSEIREIVE
+451 
-465 KIRLYEERFASS
+465 A
-477 PTIQPSGELS
+477 EL
-487 KLKSL
+487 KD
-492 QEKLE
+492 
-497 QLKREIKKLS
+497 LKRT
-507 YQPPSQLENM
+507 PTFGENM
-517 KFFLGYQVNWM
+517 GYFFSYQVNWM
-528 YLRYFMWNF
+528 YWRYFMWNF
-537 AGRQND
+537 AGKQND

-563 ESRLGNQE
+563 EARLGNQE
-571 AVPELSKNNKANN
+571 FVPELSKNSKANN

-594 LLGLAYQM
+594 LLGLVYQL
-602 LRHRNDFIVVGLLF
+602 LRHRSDFIVVGLLF

-626 LNQTPYQPRERDYAY
+626 LNQTPLQPRERDYAY

-668 KIPSTAIAG
+668 KIPSTPIAG
-677 LAFGLSLVAPILMAA
+677 LAFGLTLVAPILMAA

-803 EALTYCLDDSK
+803 EALAYCLDDAK

-843 SQYVGVKDSLV
+843 SQYVGANDSLV
-854 NTMSFALMDDEGES
+854 STMSFALMDDDGES

-924 HTDFNRDN
+924 HADYDRDN
-932 MLGGVA
+932 MTGGVV
-938 SELMYDNVMNKFQ
+938 SELMYDNVMNKFL

-987 NKMDKAIAVL
+987 NKMDKAVAVL
-997 KKSLTSLPEK
+997 NKSINSLPEK
-1007 NAPYDQPQILWQT
+1007 NAPYDQPQIMWQT
-1020 SKLLFKAGD
+1020 AELLFKAGD
-1029 PQAATTLA
+1029 LQTATKLA

-1044 LQELDYYQS
+1044 NQMLDYYES
-1053 LNPAGKK
+1053 LTK
-1060 AIERNMKMSIL
+1060 AEQKTIERKMQMSAFV
-1071 INEQLVRDMETYLPD
+1071 NEELVKDMEAYIPG
-1086 SEATKNMR
+1086 SEAAKNMR
-1094 AAQDAA
+1094 AAHEAA
-1100 LAKVDLLEQ
+1100 LDNV
-1109 MKQERISIQK
+1109 
-1119 EAEKRDSFISIYGQA
+1119 G
-1134 KYDSLLELQ
+1134 LLELMKEERGKKEAMEAQ
-1143 SRLGNQ
+1143 MKVRDSLIKVLGQERFDSLSNVRRSQGKF

>member
-119 FAAGLIGAF
+119 FAAGLIGGF
-128 AYTFSDTFW
+128 AYAFSDTFW

-152 TAVVFWAILKWESE
+152 TAVVFWAILKWENE

-207 KYPFSWKGVAITSGV
+207 KNTFSWKGVAITSGV

-242 AWFERIFTNTLGM
+242 AWFERFFTNTLGM
-255 PFNTGVFVYALILI
+255 PFNTGVFFYALILI
-269 GGIVSLIIY
+269 GGLVALIIY

-290 TWSIGVALIG
+290 TWSVAVALIG

-345 QYFNTPQVKNKPYLD
+345 QYFNTPQVRNKPYVD

-369 SVREDNSKNKL
+369 SVREDNNKSKL

-393 VSNNTDKKLMV
+393 ISNNTDQKLMV

-421 ERTHVFPR
+421 TQTHVFPR

-435 SHVEKYKEWGE
+435 SHIQQYKIW
-446 VESLI
+446 
-451 KIDNIRSEIREIVE
+451 
-465 KIRLYEERFASS
+465 A
-477 PTIQPSGELS
+477 EL
-487 KLKSL
+487 KD
-492 QEKLE
+492 
-497 QLKREIKKLS
+497 LKRT
-507 YQPPSQLENM
+507 PTFGENM
-517 KFFLGYQVNWM
+517 GYFFSYQVNWM
-528 YLRYFMWNF
+528 YWRYFMWNF
-537 AGRQND
+537 AGKQND

-563 ESRLGNQE
+563 EARLGNQE
-571 AVPELSKNNKANN
+571 FVPELSKNSKANN

-594 LLGLAYQM
+594 LLGLVYQL
-602 LRHRNDFIVVGLLF
+602 LRHRSDFIVVGLLF

-626 LNQTPYQPRERDYAY
+626 LNQTPLQPRERDYAY

-677 LAFGLSLVAPILMAA
+677 LAFGLTLVAPILMAA

-803 EALTYCLDDSK
+803 EALAYCLDDAK

-843 SQYVGVKDSLV
+843 SQYVGANDSLV
-854 NTMSFALMDDEGES
+854 STMSFALMDDDGES

-924 HTDFNRDN
+924 HADYDRDN
-932 MLGGVA
+932 MTGGVV
-938 SELMYDNVMNKFQ
+938 SELMYDNVMNKFL

-987 NKMDKAIAVL
+987 NKMDKAVAVL
-997 KKSLTSLPEK
+997 NKSINSLPEK
-1007 NAPYDQPQILWQT
+1007 NAPYDQPQIMWQT
-1020 SKLLFKAGD
+1020 AELLFKAGD
-1029 PQAATTLA
+1029 LQTATKLA

-1044 LQELDYYQS
+1044 NQMLDYYES
-1053 LNPAGKK
+1053 LTK
-1060 AIERNMKMSIL
+1060 AEQKTIERKMQMSAFV
-1071 INEQLVRDMETYLPD
+1071 NEELVKDMEAYIPG
-1086 SEATKNMR
+1086 SEAAKNMR
-1094 AAQDAA
+1094 AAHEAA
-1100 LAKVDLLEQ
+1100 LDNV
-1109 MKQERISIQK
+1109 
-1119 EAEKRDSFISIYGQA
+1119 G
-1134 KYDSLLELQ
+1134 LLELMKEERGKKEAMEAQ
-1143 SRLGNQ
+1143 MKVRDSLIKVLGQERFDSLSNVRRSQGKF

>member
-83 VSSGATIMFLFWTIT
+83 VSSGLTIMFLFWTIT

-242 AWFERIFTNTLGM
+242 AWFERIFTNTFGM
-255 PFNTGVFVYALILI
+255 PFNTGVFFYGLILI
-269 GGIVSLIIY
+269 GGLVALIIF

-290 TWSIGVALIG
+290 TWSIAVALIG

-345 QYFNTPQVKNKPYLD
+345 QYFNTPQVKTKPYLD

-369 SVREDNSKNKL
+369 SVREDSNKNKL

-393 VSNNTDKKLMV
+393 VSSNNGQKLKV
-404 KEEYLETGEKKA
+404 VEEYLETGEKKA

-421 ERTHVFPR
+421 AQSHVFPR

-435 SHVEKYKEWGE
+435 SHIQQYKIWG
-446 VESLI
+446 
-451 KIDNIRSEIREIVE
+451 D
-465 KIRLYEERFASS
+465 
-477 PTIQPSGELS
+477 
-487 KLKSL
+487 LKD
-492 QEKLE
+492 
-497 QLKREIKKLS
+497 LKRTPTFG
-507 YQPPSQLENM
+507 QNM
-517 KFFLGYQVNWM
+517 EYFFSYQVNWM

-537 AGRQND
+537 AGKQND
-543 TQGHG
+543 SQGHG
-548 DFVDGNWKTGIGFYD
+548 DFIDGNWKTGIGFYD
-563 ESRLGNQE
+563 EARLGNQE
-571 AVPELSKNNKANN
+571 FVPELSKNNKANN

-594 LLGLAYQM
+594 LLGLVYQL

-616 VLTGFAIVVY
+616 ALTGFAIVVY
-626 LNQTPYQPRERDYAY
+626 LNQTPLQPRERDYAY

-655 VTAIYFWLKLVLK
+655 VTAIYFWLKLILK
-668 KIPSTAIAG
+668 NIPSAALAG
-677 LAFGLSLVAPILMAA
+677 VAFLVSLSAPILMAA

-788 DLIVLNSDS
+788 DLIVLNDDTVF
-797 ALTPLE
+797 TPLE
-803 EALTYCLDDSK
+803 EALSYCLDDAK

-843 SQYVGVKDSLV
+843 SQYVGANDSLV
-854 NTMSFALMDDEGES
+854 STMSFALMDDDGES

-909 YFQLEGLAYRLTPIY
+909 YFQLEGLAYRLTPIF
-924 HTDFNRDN
+924 HTDYDRDN
-932 MLGGVA
+932 MSGGVA
-938 SELMYDNVMNKFQ
+938 SELMYDNVMNKFL

-971 NLRMQMNNLAE
+971 NLRMQMNNLAD

-987 NKMDKAIAVL
+987 NKMDKAVAVL
-997 KKSLTSLPEK
+997 NKSINALPEK
-1007 NAPYDQPQILWQT
+1007 NAPYDQPQIMWQT
-1020 SKLLFKAGD
+1020 AQLLFKAGD
-1029 PQAATTLA
+1029 LQTATKLA
-1037 ERVFALN
+1037 ERIFALN
-1044 LQELDYYQS
+1044 NQTLDYYLS
-1053 LNPAGKK
+1053 LKTPAEKK
-1060 AIERNMKMSIL
+1060 TLERKMQMSAYV
-1071 INEQLVRDMETYLPD
+1071 NEELVKDLESFVPG
-1086 SEATKNMR
+1086 SEAAKNMR
-1094 AAQDAA
+1094 VKHEAA
-1100 LAKVDLLEQ
+1100 LDEIGLLEA
-1109 MKQERISIQK
+1109 MKEERGRKEAYEAQTKVRDSLIKVLGQER
-1119 EAEKRDSFISIYGQA
+1119 F
-1134 KYDSLLELQ
+1134 DSLSKVKKSQ
-1143 SRLGNQ
+1143 GKF

>member
-98 HLAKKMVDKDGDQ
+98 HLAKKIVYRDGDK
-111 SDNKNLII
+111 SDNKNLVI

-128 AYTFSDTFW
+128 AYAFSDTFW

-207 KYPFSWKGVAITSGV
+207 KYPFSGKGVAITSGV

-228 LMQTVILIWSIQIA
+228 LMQTVILIWSIKIA
-242 AWFERIFTNTLGM
+242 AWFERFFTNTLGM
-255 PFNTGVFVYALILI
+255 PFNTGVFFYGLILI
-269 GGIVSLIIY
+269 GGLVSLIIY
-278 SKKRGWV
+278 SRKRGLV
-285 AVNTL
+285 VLNTL
-290 TWSIGVALIG
+290 TWSIAVALIG

-345 QYFNTPQVKNKPYLD
+345 QYFNTPQVRNKPYVD
-360 GNEVYVKSY
+360 GNEVYVKSF
-369 SVREDNSKNKL
+369 SVREDNDKNKL

-393 VSNNTDKKLMV
+393 ISNNTSQKLMV
-404 KEEYLETGEKKA
+404 KEEYLATGEKKA

-421 ERTHVFPR
+421 TQSHVFPR

-435 SHVEKYKEWGE
+435 SHIQQYKVWAE
-446 VESLI
+446 L
-451 KIDNIRSEIREIVE
+451 KDL
-465 KIRLYEERFASS
+465 KHTPTSS
-477 PTIQPSGELS
+477 
-487 KLKSL
+487 
-492 QEKLE
+492 
-497 QLKREIKKLS
+497 
-507 YQPPSQLENM
+507 ENM
-517 KFFLGYQVNWM
+517 GFFFSYQVNWM
-528 YLRYFMWNF
+528 YWRYFMWNF
-537 AGRQND
+537 AGKQND

-563 ESRLGNQE
+563 EARLGNQE
-571 AVPELSKNNKANN
+571 FVPELSKNSKANN

-594 LLGLAYQM
+594 LLGLVYQL

-626 LNQTPYQPRERDYAY
+626 LNQTPLQPRERDYAY

-655 VTAIYFWLKLVLK
+655 VTAIYFWLKLILR
-668 KIPSTAIAG
+668 KIPSAALAGIAF
-677 LAFGLSLVAPILMAA
+677 LLSVSAPILMAA

-788 DLIVLNSDS
+788 DLIVLNSEETF
-797 ALTPLE
+797 TPLE
-803 EALTYCLDDSK
+803 TALAYCLDDSK

-843 SQYVGVKDSLV
+843 SQYVGPNDTLV
-854 NTMSFALMDDEGES
+854 NTMSFALMDDDGEN

-883 IVHNNWERPIYFA
+883 IVNNNWERPIYFA

-909 YFQLEGLAYRLTPIY
+909 YFQLEGLAYRLTPIFHADY
-924 HTDFNRDN
+924 DRDN
-932 MLGGVA
+932 MSGGVN
-938 SELMYDNVMNKFQ
+938 SELMYENVMHKFL

-982 QFIIE
+982 QLIIE
-987 NKMDKAIAVL
+987 NKMHKAVAVL
-997 KKSLTSLPEK
+997 NKSINSLPEK
-1007 NAPYDQPQILWQT
+1007 NAPYDQPQIMWQT
-1020 SKLLFKAGD
+1020 AELLFKAGD
-1029 PQAATTLA
+1029 LQTATKLA
-1037 ERVFALN
+1037 ERVFELN
-1044 LQELDYYQS
+1044 NQMLDYYQS
-1053 LNPAGKK
+1053 LTTPEKK
-1060 AIERNMKMSIL
+1060 TIERKMKMSAFV
-1071 INEQLVRDMETYLPD
+1071 NEELVKDMEAFVPG
-1086 SEATKNMR
+1086 SEAAKNMR
-1094 AAQDAA
+1094 SAHEVA
-1100 LAKVDLLEQ
+1100 LKNV
-1109 MKQERISIQK
+1109 
-1119 EAEKRDSFISIYGQA
+1119 G
-1134 KYDSLLELQ
+1134 LLELMKEERGKKEAMEAQ
-1143 SRLGNQ
+1143 MKVRDSLIKVLGQEKFDSLSNVRKSQGKF